1 MGLPSELNPSV
12 RPNRIQGAAFA
23 GPEPDEADKLLAR
36 IRKKR
41 EDEREAQN
49 QPPAPAPTYIS
60 RSDASKLNQIA
71 KQEEKAS
78 IDRSNA
84 QTERTLDTAGVR
96 HRQVAGGGVE
106 PKVTSDNRGMPTL
119 EWGSGE
125 TQNELGGTTKYD
137 EFGSP
142 INKPEVPVKIT
153 TGNKDYGE
161 DPNSIYRVPM
171 GKPQLEGSTPERDAT
186 RKSKRIGNIDELV
199 NSDDEA
205 IRNVAIP
212 ARTSRD
218 EKVYSTAFEGLK
230 ATEDKLRADIGDLIS
245 EVEIAKTTPPPSLLT
260 SESSDVEKVEEAK
273 KVLAE
278 EQDRTRRLNEKKSEL
293 ANHKMLQAELA
304 KQKTKE
310 STFNALMQ
318 RGQDVRKQGIIK
330 SDGSK
335 SNDPKDDKIYAEL
348 QKSASALNLGNL
360 DPEAPALPK
369 ALEGM
374 IPSVVN
380 GTMIGLPES
389 EEAKGVRQEA
399 EQGKK
404 SIDANL
410 ENRKQKLAEFTDEIK
425 KPAVNAKAV
434 WTLLRRKTDLAISQ
448 HNALIESGA
457 PQDEIDSSSRAIDVL
472 EADLKGKLPSVIMGN
487 QSLASAQELEKDTI
501 ETAQQDAQSRKEK
514 IDYEANKT
522 AGAVNHRKYLSGE
535 AVRPKPAD
543 INPEAPTDS
552 LMDMARNKEI
562 PTKVAIEAS
571 KEIQK
576 APKDKRGYVGN
587 VVNQTIKGSI
597 RFNQDQAS
605 GFHAMVGRQMGGT
618 GGEFFLN
625 ASQAARENRD
635 YFDEMFP
642 TDNDFSSSISG
653 GIIKSLTELPAQM
666 MTYVAAS
673 RLGIGAIGVGYLG
686 NVSSLYAEA
695 ISDQEEAQKKT
706 GKVLSPSQSHVAAL
720 TYAIPAAAIDTIS
733 DKLTLGLGKKLS
745 IAKLPMA
752 QARNLLAKYAL
763 MASKFLWPSI
773 KGGVVEGVTEG
784 AQQRWLNEI
793 ATEISGYDPTR
804 DPDEEVARSII
815 IAAATGG
822 LAVQV
827 TAGATKAVKFT
838 DEFIAKTGGLS
849 EAQEGASFELQKATA
864 DIEPGQWE
872 AWTNNQGFGSPSDVV
887 LNARP
892 LAESEPE
899 PEALKPAN
907 RLINAGNKL
916 DSYYTDQ
923 VDEMEYFSVRAHIAE
938 TISALAKAQNRTR
951 VEINELSD
959 TPASKSELS
968 QREAARAASYI
979 ITGGGMTEE
988 MRSYKIKGMPIFQT
1002 REDGS
1007 TILNSSFA
1015 ENFFKEVPS
1024 IIVYNDIKTMIP
1036 ALEARVEALGM
1047 PQTEGSSDEPEKP
1060 EKPLL
1065 ENSPTK
1071 LLQRTGNKLAGTT
1084 TVERMRSAKEKT
1096 AELSKGLSVDGIKVG
1111 YEEGE
1116 ITGQAASMQ
1125 VVPNEDG
1132 SLTLRVDPNQF
1143 AYQDSVDPEIN
1154 NRVFQ
1159 EEILHVG
1166 DFASSYLDAKAL
1178 GLKPEEYASHHIK
1191 RRSDLFNKILEV
1203 GKSDTQVATALV
1215 SSISLYNPDMPTS
1228 MSMEEISDFLGG
1240 SDTKTMV
1247 VMSELLRQLGQIESK
1262 SGLTESRIDLRTSAQ
1277 GKDTTTMKKSDSSVR
1292 ELINSIK
1299 KYIMAVYKAL
1309 SRMRKA
1315 LSSANPQ
1322 VGAELDDTLS
1332 KIQDVLKGKKVD
1344 WSGLGVPPSS
1354 VTGERSGGL
1363 VQPNLP
1369 STGVTPRT
1377 PTASTENAPEDTAPP
1392 APPAPPEPT
1401 APPVPPELTAP
1412 LAPPEPTAP
1421 PPVPPAPPA
1430 QKTEIPRLPRDLS
1443 GASPRYAIGA
1453 NQFALNFHNDV
1464 DKALYIV
1471 AQSNPSR
1478 RDADYMKFVVNA
1490 TGMNEA
1496 QARIAGKDIRASIKE
1511 IAKTTDEDT
1520 IDVPQ
1525 SEATK
1530 SMTGENKPAPTA
1542 KQNTIKAFTQGFTGS
1557 TIVGSPKIIE
1567 ATEAKDME
1575 GTNIQPRNR
1584 KDRDAYKA
1592 QIEDMARNWDPD
1604 KAMPG
1609 TSTGDGAPILTD
1621 KNEIVS
1627 GHGRIKAMMEMFRR
1641 YPERANAYR
1650 AKLMEKFPEMAE
1662 QIRSMKMPIV
1672 VTEMDVQASFDESN
1686 KTATGLGVNKTPEQF
1701 LRRLAVR
1708 ANTGTLATEE
1718 LAVSDAREIQDNP
1731 SLRDIKQN
1739 ENGDLSENP
1748 ENIAI
1753 QQKFF
1758 EIFGSPQQ
1766 YRNNDETFTK
1776 AFKDRVTSA
1785 LLADAIASSNNG
1797 EISDSEKIIISA
1809 ITDPEN
1815 GNSGVKTLAA
1825 ALTKSVARLVSLR
1838 QIATEVLGAEK
1849 ASQLDPL
1856 VPIAKSLQA
1865 YLEAKRSGG
1874 ENTPKDWQSFVENN
1888 KSQIPGLAENI
1899 LDQAS
1904 ADVFQPIYEFRD
1916 SSAKLSSY
1924 INNLASELEAK
1935 IQDLKDMGG
1944 TDIFG
1949 NPVPLVEDYAGT
1961 ISSAAQKAV
1970 EKTLAKTRPSSSVSS
1985 RGLPA
1990 DPRAEQIDKEQ
2001 EKSELQESWT
2011 PIGEEESKKIE
2022 GYYSLGLQAPA
2033 NLAPEQTSAINEL
2046 VKEVGP
2052 IPQYVASMIGIPV
2065 EKIFKKDDGEER
2077 LSAEALETIALSIN
2091 QIEKGK
2097 SLTIGHEMGVG
2108 KGRIVG
2114 SIMAV
2119 YALKKGLVPVFV
2131 TKSDVLYPAML
2142 DDIEDVGFEGQIKPL
2157 ITNNNWSSMRSKGR
2171 PVTMKNPI
2179 QKLRLTS
2186 ATGKLPNE
2194 HNAIFTTY
2202 SQISS
2207 VAKKDVIPAL
2217 DAIAGRAIFILDESH
2232 NAAGTDSSIGE
2243 FFRSVIPKS
2252 RGAVFSSA
2260 TAIKSPA
2267 NIATYFPKTSI
2278 PTAIPTAKEFE
2289 RLAKR
2294 FGNPFMQMTS
2304 SMLSRAGQ
2312 MFRLQSGFTWKGQK
2326 IPFITSPIKAKQ
2338 EVVDAHN
2345 AANEILG
2352 EMRQIEIGE
2361 RMKNLTKQLVLDAQE
2376 AYDGTK
2382 AKALVYPLSGQFHNV
2397 AANMVLGAKIK
2408 DTADLAEAEI
2418 KAGRK
2423 VFISMDTTG
2432 EAFLRDAKEIMEGG
2446 TLRSDY
2452 DTASKVTFKDFMER
2466 YARKLNT
2473 NKVKIEPADKNNE
2486 AETPTLEFT
2495 IDWNKNKGKSNIPNW
2510 VSPKS
2515 IELHDA
2521 LMENGF
2527 KDLGIIIKD
2536 QQATLEKLPIS
2547 PFDALRAELQKRQ
2560 ILSAE
2565 ISGRDI
2571 AVTPSGSF
2579 AQRSVTDQDKQNS
2592 LIAFRNNEQ
2601 TKVLIVSRSGSTG
2614 LSAHDDPRNKSS
2626 APRTHIVM
2634 QPAPDIVDTIQV
2646 LGRTNRN
2653 NQQSAPKLVYIYSE
2667 DIPAEVR
2674 IMAMTQ
2680 KKMRRLGASTT
2691 GKDATAAGE
2700 SLGLDMLNTYGD
2712 NAVALV
2718 LANEPELRSAY
2729 NTRAGTN
2736 FPEKL
2741 EEIKSIL
2748 TSGEP
2753 GDGIR
2758 RMIHKALILDIEDQR
2773 HFFEEITAEY
2783 VAMVD
2788 FAKQNGTYELESQEK
2803 DYKAEKLSD
2812 DKAWDAYGVAT
2823 GETQLTPPAPTDSR
2837 LNGDILA
2844 DERAVKDRLTLA
2856 SYIEAF
2862 ANLGKPRHP
2871 LRKWDE
2877 MMWDRADITK
2887 KGIKGVN
2894 DSYQDG
2900 YKKTWPKEIII
2911 SKHSDGTYS
2920 GTINGAKR
2928 TDRLDD
2934 WNAVINKLKEVALLE
2949 TWKDTDGRVRMPPT
2963 KGSGS
2968 FDYGD
2973 VVWGDS
2979 DNSDN
2984 TASTPESKSGDD
2996 AFAKPARIA
3005 KYRFNN
3011 PTPPPTSAEV
3021 IPNLEQS
3028 KQQAET
3034 AVSEFLKASDMIL
3047 KDKLARISNNP
3058 RIEAMAK
3065 VRALENTRKKSAEVK
3080 ANVERG
3086 LELVGKGAWFGKDT
3100 KQIPAYVVGVELN
3113 NRFPHAE
3120 SRQYLVMQTSG
3131 FENKVRIPL
3140 TIEELAHVNPF
3151 KISIDQ
3157 SPVSENEA
3165 PTRDPSV
3172 AISTLPAGIYRNP
3185 DGSGLVRTP
3194 SGFQD
3199 GLPPAQLREINAV
3212 AYELAVELHEQGIDE
3227 SQIENMVFSQALEK
3241 VLAKRSEKGIPLA
3254 NGTDVL
3260 SEKEWSKYVEYVMP
3274 EERKGDG
3281 FGKTYDRSRQ
3291 NATQRDQFV
3300 VEGNLLVG
3308 ANFVSSLFGPLVPA
3322 SVTTFSTKDG
3332 GKTTGVVLPS
3342 GVNSENMVNL
3352 KAEVAKG
3359 QGSLLGP
3366 VGKVMDSIIDEE
3378 GRPRSVMFSD
3388 GSMISGNNLYTP
3400 DKAFLEKKEGYRS
3413 DALDNSNAIA
3423 TMIVAKI
3430 NQGND
3435 AWMYRGPKN
3444 GFSLRSRGLKREAAG
3459 RSQEKEVR
3467 GFLTE
3472 DNAKDF
3478 QPDGIIGKNLIYK
3491 AMKASDDGFIKAGNL
3506 GKDEIHQNLYDYA
3519 IALQA
3524 QINEQHGQNTKG
3536 ELIENVPNFILTAVD
3551 YRIKQIQEE
3560 ASGRETISTNAPL
3573 SGTFDEE
3580 GYVTQEE
3587 ASVGEFM
3594 AQKEAPES
3602 DKELYDKLDK
3612 VMASLAE
3619 SDRSMFMMYVGGASY
3634 QQISET
3640 PEAYKSRNVGNLDG
3654 EVAPDKSWTAKHIQS
3669 LKAQLSRYANFMGIE
3684 APKAKEE
3691 PAETEASPMEGF
3703 KAIEE
3708 TKGQMTLFSRGLI
3721 GYLDKN
3727 AGSSV
3732 LFRDLLTAV
3741 ANEPDALPSQR
3752 ALAKLLT
3759 TPNTKQ
3765 SMMTAG
3771 LYVPAEINPDPSFV
3785 RSYYKPSKEGN
3796 GMVVLSLNGIKNSG
3810 EPIETTIHEYK
3821 HVLTHGL
3828 LVKEGIGMAT
3838 GKKELEKLVEY
3849 SNRPDIEMDAEGNP
3863 LPLARGSKG
3872 GYKPLKALIKAYL
3885 AAVNASKD
3893 TAGNPVADAVFGTG
3907 LASTYDMTLHMAPY
3921 EEPIG
3926 QDGIHMKAEI
3936 TSENTFPLLKHLKD
3950 QGLEGTRPMGRNS
3963 GMSLV
3968 ASKGSPDFVFLNH
3981 TDEETFGGMETSG
3994 VQNTTLV
4001 ITPSGIE
4008 KLRQQNSE
4016 PLFYASYKVRATT
4029 PTFRTKVTD
4038 IQTDPQKVRSIYYG
4052 LGNIHEFVTEMYSD
4066 SAFQNEMAS
4075 IPGQAGIE
4083 INANLKEYMQA
4094 LAAELPQEAR
4104 NAMMQNSVIKP
4115 TILTQG
4121 QSAALELSSQPFD
4134 FMKMVENLRQGSIEK
4149 KLEQATLFSRGIKIQ
4164 DKDRNN
4170 TDVLKTKLLQL
4181 HKKKSGYSLKEDDG
4195 YYRPVPPQQ
4204 LSSQEEALYAMLMN
4218 KAREEKWPGIAFQSD
4233 LMDVETST
4241 KPEEDLVLEQEPAQV
4256 IEAAKMEQLSLFS
4269 RGLKGDER
4277 QMDRLVKKADKEV
4290 ARLKRDALIEGNNKP
4305 YQYGMTA
4312 ADIREYTAMKDMGQ
4326 KAQTL
4331 QDENPSLA
4339 LFSRGLMETVG
4350 EALNGEYPASRAMG
4364 VMDRRPPNPI
4374 NEIKAQTLKDF
4385 IENAMLPESFEI
4397 KYKGK
4402 GLNPTQLRIEYLKQ
4416 NPEALRR
4423 MLYKEK
4429 GKDSV
4434 KKLFS
4439 RGLPMPPEEPMN
4451 NGAQQAPLND
4461 LLASFLS
4468 ASGSITDEEIVATY
4482 QAASEENAPY
4492 EVGAPYVG
4500 QNVRSA
4506 GPFANDQLR
4515 EVQRVARELRRPIDT
4530 IETDASVLAAA
4541 RVLVATHKAQL
4552 YEDLLEG
4559 TLETSATNQAAV
4571 YLALADDA
4579 KNAKTTEELRE
4590 IAILTM
4596 ANDIQRTNLARAFR
4610 IGRDSQMTAEERNRS
4625 FFNTELYRRSP
4636 DSDELYKKAISRTLK
4651 RRTIVRHDE
4660 QIQILQAELD
4670 KARSQAGE
4678 AFNTN
4683 EQWQKWGAYMEA
4695 RIKEYQDANQ
4705 LWADQLDKYQV
4716 LEQESAKKIEA
4727 LQGELAKANTSLEQM
4742 DWETA
4747 QLKIRESKSAQDV
4760 LDTVQMSQK
4769 DSEAVRLVMAGMVPM
4784 AAAKQAGV
4792 KPARVMQLMKSLE
4805 TNTIE
4810 RFDQVA
4816 GELEKQGVTRSQLK
4830 AKLTAFANGASLR
4843 SRGIEANQE
4852 EAPLTKEE
4860 ILAEIVSAMGFDYA
4874 GQSDTSGK
4882 ADWHNVDGKSSLF
4895 DWRKPSNIGV
4905 AMQMVRRSQ
4914 GRQASIGDAVFEAHV
4929 ALLVSSTSTQLANI
4943 SKTPFIVTN
4952 PFYRMVEAGMSYLMG
4967 KAGLN
4972 VRLPD
4977 GTIGNPY
4984 ANVSDLVSGATE
4996 EAKEAFMAMLPS
5008 VINGM
5013 KYARLA
5019 FNTEKPFYNI
5029 DHTDSTLIDEGDQK
5043 FYEND
5048 PKIPGPL
5055 GKKIRLP
5062 LRALLAADEF
5072 AKSFTAET
5080 LVGSIAFRIAKTKGL
5095 KGQEMVDYVRTQVSE
5110 FGSDSWKIAVERSSR
5125 ETLNEDVADNSTPSG
5140 KFVGAGTKDEPFTFK
5155 RLGKAVPRGLNMV
5168 SKGISE
5174 LSQKIEDWGFDPNNG
5189 ARGVTAPVAFA
5200 GSMGLQILRGLTLFA
5215 RISYNVLQRGLA
5227 FTPIGLADSAI
5238 GAMNSIKTN
5247 KEGRK
5252 FMDLT
5257 NYENSVAGLTEGAI
5271 GTAILMALFRSMEGD
5286 KDDDKKFL
5294 LITGPASDADSAQ
5307 RTTRYGHRSYMV
5319 RVGDKEI
5326 DISRIE
5332 PFASTM
5338 GFGVSIATAVKDAV
5352 NRGGGVAIATNL
5364 YLDFG
5369 RILSQKT
5376 FGGQLRTGKT
5386 LLKGDLAD
5394 PFIDFASVFTAP
5406 PIMRGMTEA
5415 SKDYVSRTKSEEAT
5429 IFNKDRMLS
5438 KFAPAVGAYPAV
5450 TGYRTPY
5457 AYDYEGKKVPKPFT
5471 EVLPNTFAGKAGK
5484 FALRNLSPVAVYKK
5498 KPASKLNRLVESY
5511 NRQQISTD
5519 GKTWILGSPT
5529 AEITDPYSKKK
5540 VRLTL
5545 REQETL
5551 NSIVQPQLEAMFE
5564 SNITEADIANPTDKK
5579 KLKVQGLANQL
5590 RNKYEEQIIRQRY
5603 AMGDAK
5609 TTK

>member
-12 RPNRIQGAAFA
+12 RPNRIQGTAFA

-36 IRKKR
+36 VRQKR
-41 EDEREAQN
+41 QEEQEAQN
-49 QPPAPAPTYIS
+49 QKPAPAPTYIS
-60 RSDASKLNQIA
+60 RSDANKLNQIA
-71 KQEEKAS
+71 NQEAKAS
-78 IDRSNA
+78 RDRSNA

-106 PKVTSDNRGMPTL
+106 PKVTSDNKGMPTL

-125 TQNELGGTTKYD
+125 TPNELGGTTKYD

-142 INKPEVPVKIT
+142 INKPEVPVQIK
-153 TGNKDYGE
+153 TGNKEYGE
-161 DPNSIYRVPM
+161 DPNAIYRVPI
-171 GKPQLEGSTPERDAT
+171 GKPQVEGATPERDAT
-186 RKSKRIGNIDELV
+186 RKSKRIGSIDELV
-199 NSDDEA
+199 DSDDEA
-205 IRNVAIP
+205 IRNVARP

-218 EKVYSTAFEGLK
+218 EKVYGDAFAGLK
-230 ATEDKLRADIGDLIS
+230 ATEDELRAGIGDLKSQIETAKNNPPPIS
-245 EVEIAKTTPPPSLLT
+245 EKAT
-260 SESSDVEKVEEAK
+260 DEERAEYAK
-273 KVLAE
+273 KIADEELA
-278 EQDRTRRLNEKKSEL
+278 RTKELNEKESQL
-293 ANHKMLQAELA
+293 AKHKMLQAELGN
-304 KQKTKE
+304 QKKKE
-310 STFNALMQ
+310 ATFNALMQ
-318 RGQDVRKQGIIK
+318 RGQDVRKQGIVK
-330 SDGSK
+330 ADGSK
-335 SNDPKDDKIYAEL
+335 SNDPKDDPIYKAL
-348 QKSASALNLGNL
+348 QESASSLDLGNL
-360 DPEAPALPK
+360 DPDAPALPK

-380 GTMIGLPES
+380 GMMIGLPES

-399 EQGKK
+399 EQVKK
-404 SIDANL
+404 SVDANL
-410 ENRKQKLAEFTDEIK
+410 ENRKQKLAEYTDEIK
-425 KPAVNAKAV
+425 KPAVNARAV
-434 WTLLRRKTDLAISQ
+434 WTLLRKKTDLAIAQ
-448 HNALIESGA
+448 HNSLIESGA
-457 PQDEIDSSSRAIDVL
+457 SQDEIDSSSRAIDVL

-487 QSLASAQELEKDTI
+487 QSLESAQQLEKDAI
-501 ETAQQDAQSRKEK
+501 ESARQEAESQKAKV
-514 IDYEANKT
+514 DYEANKT
-522 AGAVNHRKYLSGE
+522 AGAVNQRKYLTGE
-535 AVRPKPAD
+535 AVKPKPAD
-543 INPEAPTDS
+543 ISPEAPTDS
-552 LMDMARNKEI
+552 LMDMAKNKEI
-562 PTKVAIEAS
+562 PTRVAVEAS
-571 KEIQK
+571 KEIKAKQK
-576 APKDKRGYVGN
+576 EASKYKDSDFYPDVFNTIK
-587 VVNQTIKGSI
+587 QAIKGSI

-605 GFHAMVGRQMGGT
+605 GFYALVGRQLGGS

-625 ASQAARENRD
+625 ASQAAKENRD
-635 YFDEMFP
+635 WFDQTFP
-642 TDNDFSSSISG
+642 TDDDFNASIVG
-653 GIIKSLTELPAQM
+653 GVIKGISELPAQM
-666 MTYVAAS
+666 MTYAAAAPLGGVGSVA
-673 RLGIGAIGVGYLG
+673 VGYLG

-695 ISDQEEAQKKT
+695 LADQEEAQKKT
-706 GKVLSPSQSHVAAL
+706 GIVLTPSQSHVAAL
-720 TYAIPAAAIDTIS
+720 MYALPSAGIDTIS
-733 DKLTLGLGKKLS
+733 DKLTLGLGKKLGLT
-745 IAKLPMA
+745 KLPAA

-763 MASKFLWPSI
+763 AGAKYLWPSL
-773 KGGVVEGVTEG
+773 KGGAVEGVTEG
-784 AQQRWLNEI
+784 AQQWWLNKIAKEI
-793 ATEISGYDPTR
+793 ADYDPAR
-804 DPDEEVARSII
+804 DPNGEVARSII
-815 IAAATGG
+815 IAAITGVF
-822 LAVQV
+822 AVQA
-827 TAGATKAVKFT
+827 TAGGEKVVRFA
-838 DEFIAKTGGLS
+838 DEYIAKIGATD
-849 EAQEGASFELQKATA
+849 EAQEGASFELQKATT
-864 DIEPGQWE
+864 DIEPGGWE
-872 AWTNNQGFGSPSDVV
+872 AWTNSQGFGSPSDVV

-907 RLINAGNKL
+907 RLIKAGNKL
-916 DSYYTDQ
+916 DSLKENA
-923 VDEMEYFSVRAHIAE
+923 DEMEYFAVRAHVAE
-938 TISALAKAQNRTR
+938 TISALAKAQNNTR
-951 VEINELSD
+951 NEISQLSD

-968 QREAARAASYI
+968 QREAAKAASYI
-979 ITGGGMTEE
+979 ITGGQMTEE
-988 MRSYKIKGMPIFQT
+988 MGSYKIKGMPIFQT
-1002 REDGS
+1002 REDGA
-1007 TILNSSFA
+1007 TILNPSFA
-1015 ENFFKEVPS
+1015 EDFFKNVPS
-1024 IIVYNDIKTMIP
+1024 IVDYENIKSIIP
-1036 ALEARVEALGM
+1036 AIEARVEALGM
-1047 PQTEGSSDEPEKP
+1047 PATEGSSDEPEKV

-1065 ENSPTK
+1065 ENTPTK
-1071 LLQRTGNKLAGTT
+1071 LLQRVGNKLAGTT
-1084 TVERMRSAKEKT
+1084 SNERMQSAKEKT
-1096 AELSKGLSVDGIKVG
+1096 AELAKGLSVDGIKVG
-1111 YEEGE
+1111 YEEGA
-1116 ITGQAASMQ
+1116 ITGQVSAMQ
-1125 VVPNEDG
+1125 VTPNEDG
-1132 SLTLRVDPNQF
+1132 SLTLRLDPNQF
-1143 AYQDSVDPEIN
+1143 ALQDSIDPEVN
-1154 NRVFQ
+1154 NRAFG

-1166 DFASSYLDAKAL
+1166 DFASAYIEAKGL
-1178 GLKPEEYASHHIK
+1178 GLKPEEYQAYHAK
-1191 RRSDLFNKILEV
+1191 RRGELFNKILEV
-1203 GKSDTQVATALV
+1203 GKSDTNVATALV
-1215 SSISLYNPDMPTS
+1215 SSISLYNPNMPTS
-1228 MSMEEISDFLGG
+1228 MSMEDISDYVGG
-1240 SDTKTMV
+1240 STARTV
-1247 VMSELLRQLGQIESK
+1247 QVMGEMLRQLGQIEGK
-1262 SGLTESRIDLRTSAQ
+1262 SGLTESRIDLRLSAQ
-1277 GKDTTTMKKSDSSVR
+1277 GKDTATMEKVTTGESIRD
-1292 ELINSIK
+1292 LISSIK
-1299 KYIMAVYKAL
+1299 KYIMSVYKAL

-1322 VGAELDDTLS
+1322 VGAELDDTLN

-1344 WSGLGVPPSS
+1344 WTGLGVPSAS
-1354 VTGERSGGL
+1354 VTGQRSGGL

-1369 STGVTPRT
+1369 STGANPR
-1377 PTASTENAPEDTAPP
+1377 PTTAPAPEAQTQPEPVTELEQTTEQVEPPAPP
-1392 APPAPPEPT
+1392 APPAPPEPP
-1401 APPVPPELTAP
+1401 APPA
-1412 LAPPEPTAP
+1412 

-1430 QKTEIPRLPRDLS
+1430 PRTELPRLPRDLA
-1443 GASPRYAIGA
+1443 GANPRYAYGA
-1453 NQFALNFHNDV
+1453 NQFALNFNNDI
-1464 DKALYIV
+1464 DKALYII

-1478 RDADYMKFVVNA
+1478 RDADYMKFVMDA
-1490 TGMNEA
+1490 TGMNSAEA
-1496 QARIAGKDIRASIKE
+1496 KLAGMDIRASIKE
-1511 IAKTTDEDT
+1511 IAKTSDEDT
-1520 IDVPQ
+1520 IEVPQ
-1525 SEATK
+1525 SEITK
-1530 SMTGENKPAPTA
+1530 KMMGENKPAPTP
-1542 KQNTIKAFTQGFTGS
+1542 KKNTIKAFTQGFTGS
-1557 TIVGSPKIIE
+1557 TVIGTPKIIE

-1575 GTNIQPRNR
+1575 GTDIQPRNR
-1584 KDRDAYKA
+1584 KDRKAYKEL
-1592 QIEDMARNWDPD
+1592 IETMARNWDPD

-1609 TSTGDGAPILTD
+1609 TSTGDGAPILTAEN
-1621 KNEIVS
+1621 KIVS
-1627 GHGRIKAMMEMFRR
+1627 GHGRIKAMIEMFRR
-1641 YPERANAYR
+1641 YPERAAAYR
-1650 AKLMEKFPEMAE
+1650 AKLMEVFPEMAD
-1662 QIRSMKMPIV
+1662 QIRNMKMPIV
-1672 VTEMDVQASFDESN
+1672 ITEMDLTASFEESN

-1708 ANTGTLATEE
+1708 ANAGTLATEE
-1718 LAVSDAREIQDNP
+1718 LAVADAREIQDNP
-1731 SLRDIKQN
+1731 ELRDIKQN
-1739 ENGDLSENP
+1739 ENGDLSETP
-1748 ENIAI
+1748 ENVAI

-1766 YRNNDETFTK
+1766 YRNNDESFTK

-1797 EISDSEKIIISA
+1797 KITDSEKIIISA

-1815 GNSGVKTLAA
+1815 SNAGVKTLAA
-1825 ALTKSVARLVSLR
+1825 ALTKSVTRLVSLR

-1888 KSQIPGLAENI
+1888 RSQIPGLAENI

-1904 ADVFQPIYEFRD
+1904 ADVFQPIYDFRD

-1924 INNLASELEAK
+1924 LNNLASELEAK
-1935 IQDLKDMGG
+1935 IQDLKDMGE

-1949 NPVPLVEDYAGT
+1949 NPVPILEDYAGT

-1970 EKTLAKTRPSSSVSS
+1970 EKTLAKTRLSS

-1990 DPRAEQIDKEQ
+1990 PDPREEQIDKDQ
-2001 EKSELQESWT
+2001 EKAELQESWT
-2011 PIGEEESKKIE
+2011 PVGEEESKKID

-2052 IPQYVASMIGIPV
+2052 IPQYVSNMIGIPV
-2065 EKIFKKDDGEER
+2065 DKIFKRDDGEER

-2119 YALKKGLVPVFV
+2119 YALKKGLIPVFV
-2131 TKSDVLYPAML
+2131 TKSEPLYPAML

-2179 QKLRLTS
+2179 QKLRLT
-2186 ATGKLPNE
+2186 AQTGKMPSE
-2194 HNAIFTTY
+2194 HNAVFTTY
-2202 SQISS
+2202 AQISS

-2217 DAIAGRAIFILDESH
+2217 NAIADRAIFILDESH

-2243 FFRSVIPKS
+2243 FFRSVIPLS

-2278 PTAIPTAKEFE
+2278 PMAVPTASEFE

-2326 IPFITSPIKAKQ
+2326 IPFIPSTIKAKQ
-2338 EVVDAHN
+2338 EVIDAHN

-2361 RMKNLTKQLVLDAQE
+2361 KMKKLTQQLVQDAQE
-2376 AYDGTK
+2376 AYDGTE
-2382 AKALVYPLSGQFHNV
+2382 AKALIYPLSGQFHNV

-2418 KAGRK
+2418 RAGRK

-2446 TLRSDY
+2446 TLQNY
-2452 DTASKVTFKDFMER
+2452 DKVSKVTFKDFMER

-2473 NKVKIEPADKNNE
+2473 NKVKIEPADEKSN
-2486 AETPTLEFT
+2486 APALEFT
-2495 IDWNKNKGKSNIPNW
+2495 IDWNKTSGKSNIPNW
-2510 VSPKS
+2510 VSQKS
-2515 IELHDA
+2515 IELHDS
-2521 LMENGF
+2521 LMETGF
-2527 KDLGIIIKD
+2527 KDLALIIKD
-2536 QQATLEKLPIS
+2536 NAETLNKLPIS
-2547 PFDALRAELQKRQ
+2547 PFDALRAELQRRQ

-2571 AVTPSGSF
+2571 AVTPSGAFS
-2579 AQRSVTDQDKQNS
+2579 QRSVTDQDKQNS
-2592 LIAFRNNEQ
+2592 LIAFRNNDQ
-2601 TKVLIVSRSGSTG
+2601 TKVLIVSRTGSTG

-2700 SLGLDMLNTYGD
+2700 NLGLDMLNTYGD

-2718 LANEPELRSAY
+2718 LANEPELRTAY

-2736 FPEKL
+2736 FPEKF
-2741 EEIKSIL
+2741 EDIRKIL

-2753 GDGIR
+2753 GDGMR

-2788 FAKQNGTYELESQEK
+2788 FAKQNGTYELESQDK

-2812 DKAWDAYGVAT
+2812 EKAWDAYGVASSDRT
-2823 GETQLTPPAPTDSR
+2823 LPRSNADKFYYIAQRPVLGDTTTFRPTAGVVGAPVTLRELANKKLVSGETIEGINEDTIVSSKGDMSGWTP
-2837 LNGDILA
+2837 L
-2844 DERAVKDRLTLA
+2844 DE
-2856 SYIEAF
+2856 F
-2862 ANLGKPRHP
+2862 
-2871 LRKWDE
+2871 LR
-2877 MMWDRADITK
+2877 
-2887 KGIKGVN
+2887 
-2894 DSYQDG
+2894 
-2900 YKKTWPKEIII
+2900 
-2911 SKHSDGTYS
+2911 
-2920 GTINGAKR
+2920 
-2928 TDRLDD
+2928 
-2934 WNAVINKLKEVALLE
+2934 
-2949 TWKDTDGRVRMPPT
+2949 
-2963 KGSGS
+2963 
-2968 FDYGD
+2968 
-2973 VVWGDS
+2973 
-2979 DNSDN
+2979 DNSD
-2984 TASTPESKSGDD
+2984 SDGRLIESKSGED

-3021 IPNLEQS
+3021 IPTLEQA

-3034 AVSEFLKASDMIL
+3034 AVSDFLKASDSVL
-3047 KDKLARISNNP
+3047 KDKLARISSNP
-3058 RIEAMAK
+3058 RMEQLAK
-3065 VRALENTRKKSAEVK
+3065 VRALEKSRKQYAQTKY
-3080 ANVERG
+3080 NVERA
-3086 LELVGKGAWFGKDT
+3086 LDLVGKGAWFGKDT

-3120 SRQYLVMQTSG
+3120 SRQYLVLQTAG

-3140 TIEELAHVNPF
+3140 QASELAHVNPF
-3151 KISIDQ
+3151 KISLDK
-3157 SPVSENEA
+3157 SPIGENEA

-3172 AISTLPAGIYRNP
+3172 PISSLPVGIYRNT
-3185 DGSGLVRTP
+3185 DGSGLVVGSNGRYV
-3194 SGFQD
+3194 D
-3199 GLPPAQLREINAV
+3199 ILPPEQLREVNAV
-3212 AYELAVELHEQGIDE
+3212 AYELAVQMHESGMEE
-3227 SQIENMVFSQALEK
+3227 SEIENRVFNEAINKVLTSGDNALEPSK
-3241 VLAKRSEKGIPLA
+3241 W
-3254 NGTDVL
+3254 N
-3260 SEKEWSKYVEYVMP
+3260 KYVEEQMP
-3274 EERKGDG
+3274 ESRKGDG

-3300 VEGNLLVG
+3300 VEGNLLTG
-3308 ANFVSSLFGPLVPA
+3308 ANFVSSMFGANVPA
-3322 SVTTFSTKDG
+3322 AVTTFTTKDG
-3332 GKTTGVVLPS
+3332 GKTTGVVMPA
-3342 GVNSENMVNL
+3342 GVNSDNLINL

-3366 VGKVMDSIIDEE
+3366 VGKVMDNIIDEE
-3378 GRPRSVMFSD
+3378 GRPRAVVFSD
-3388 GSMISGNNLYTP
+3388 GSMISGQSLYIP
-3400 DKAFLEKKEGYRS
+3400 DKAFLDDKNEGYRKE
-3413 DALDNSNAIA
+3413 ALDNSNAIA

-3430 NQGND
+3430 NQGHD

-3444 GFSLRSRGLKREAAG
+3444 GFSLRSRGLRREAGQG
-3459 RSQEKEVR
+3459 RAKEQIVE
-3467 GFLTE
+3467 GFLTD

-3478 QPDGIIGKNLIYK
+3478 APEGVIGRNIRYK
-3491 AMKASDDGFIKAGNL
+3491 AMKASDDGWLEAGNL
-3506 GKDEIHQNLYDYA
+3506 GEDEIYENLYDYA
-3519 IALQA
+3519 MALQA
-3524 QINEQHGQNTKG
+3524 QINQRHGQNTKG
-3536 ELIENVPNFILTAVD
+3536 ELIENVPNFILSAVD
-3551 YRIKQIQEE
+3551 NRIKQMQEE
-3560 ASGRETISTNAPL
+3560 AKSRETISKDAPI
-3573 SGTFDEE
+3573 SGTFNEE
-3580 GYVTQEE
+3580 GDVEQEE
-3587 ASVGEFM
+3587 ASVGDYM

-3602 DKELYDKLDK
+3602 NKELYDKLEK
-3612 VMASLAE
+3612 VLASLAD
-3619 SDRSMFMMYVGGASY
+3619 SDRKIFMMYVSGASY

-3654 EVAPDKSWTAKHIQS
+3654 EVAPDRSWTFKHIQS
-3669 LKAQLSRYANFMGIE
+3669 LKGQLAKYANFLGIE
-3684 APKAKEE
+3684 APTTKEK
-3691 PAETEASPMEGF
+3691 PTEASPMEGF

-3708 TKGQMTLFSRGLI
+3708 SKGQMTLFSRGLVS
-3721 GYLDKN
+3721 YLDKN
-3727 AGSSV
+3727 AGNSV

-3785 RSYYKPSKEGN
+3785 RSYYKPAKEGN

-3821 HVLTHGL
+3821 HVLTHNL
-3828 LVKEGIGMAT
+3828 LVKEGIGTAT
-3838 GKKELEKLVEY
+3838 GKKELDRLVEY
-3849 SNRPDIEMDAEGNP
+3849 ANRPDIEMDAEGNP
-3863 LPLARGSKG
+3863 LPLASGSKG

-3907 LASTYDMTLHMAPY
+3907 LASTYDVTLHMAPY
-3921 EEPIG
+3921 EWAIG

-3936 TSENTFPLLKHLKD
+3936 TSENTFPLLKYLKD
-3950 QGLEGTRPMGRNS
+3950 QGLEGTRPMGHTA

-3968 ASKGSPDFVFLNH
+3968 ASKGSPDFVFLNQ
-3981 TDEETFGGMETSG
+3981 TDEEALGGMETSG

-4008 KLRQQNSE
+4008 KLRQQDLE
-4016 PLFYASYKVRATT
+4016 PLFYASYKVRATA
-4029 PTFRTKVTD
+4029 PMFRTKVSD

-4066 SAFQNEMAS
+4066 NRFQTEMAS

-4083 INANLKEYMQA
+4083 INGNLKEYMQA

-4104 NAMMQNSVIKP
+4104 NAMMQNSAIKP

-4134 FMKMVENLRQGSIEK
+4134 FMKMVENLRQGNVEK

-4170 TDVLKTKLLQL
+4170 IDVLKSKLLQL
-4181 HKKKSGYSLKEDDG
+4181 HKKKHGSYQKEDDG
-4195 YYRPVPPQQ
+4195 YYRPIPPQQ
-4204 LSSQEEALYAMLMN
+4204 LSSQEETLYTMLMD
-4218 KAREEKWPGIAFQSD
+4218 KARAEKWPGIAFQSD
-4233 LMDVETST
+4233 LMDVETT
-4241 KPEEDLVLEQEPAQV
+4241 TRPENLVLEQQSAVPEV
-4256 IEAAKMEQLSLFS
+4256 EAPKMEQLSLFS
-4269 RGLKGDER
+4269 RGL
-4277 QMDRLVKKADKEV
+4277 
-4290 ARLKRDALIEGNNKP
+4290 
-4305 YQYGMTA
+4305 
-4312 ADIREYTAMKDMGQ
+4312 
-4326 KAQTL
+4326 
-4331 QDENPSLA
+4331 
-4339 LFSRGLMETVG
+4339 MESVST
-4350 EALNGEYPASRAMG
+4350 ALNEDYPASKAMG
-4364 VMDRRPPNPI
+4364 VMDRRPSNPR
-4374 NEIKAQTLKDF
+4374 NEIKAQALKDF

-4423 MLYKEK
+4423 ILYKER
-4429 GKDSV
+4429 GKNPSS
-4434 KKLFS
+4434 KLFS
-4439 RGLPMPPEEPMN
+4439 RGLPADPVDPMN
-4451 NGAQQAPLND
+4451 NGDQQAPLND
-4461 LLASFLS
+4461 LLASFLG
-4468 ASGSITDEEIVATY
+4468 ASGNIITDEEINDLANR
-4482 QAASEENAPY
+4482 ASAETMPY
-4492 EVGAPYVG
+4492 KIGAPFAG
-4500 QNVRSA
+4500 QDVMSA
-4506 GPFANDQLR
+4506 GPDANDNYR
-4515 EVQRVARELRRPIDT
+4515 FVER
-4530 IETDASVLAAA
+4530 LAAELNKLENPEIHRKQDVINAA
-4541 RVLVATHKAQL
+4541 RKLVAENKDKL
-4552 YEDLLEG
+4552 YKGLLDG
-4559 TLETSATNQAAV
+4559 TLDRTSDVIEVALSIATAEDANKSGATPINVLLDQKRR
-4571 YLALADDA
+4571 YGRSNLGRALGVMGKLDP
-4579 KNAKTTEELRE
+4579 
-4590 IAILTM
+4590 LT
-4596 ANDIQRTNLARAFR
+4596 R
-4610 IGRDSQMTAEERNRS
+4610 EERNKQ
-4625 FFNTELYRRSP
+4625 FVM
-4636 DSDELYKKAISRTLK
+4636 DELMRPSRS
-4651 RRTIVRHDE
+4651 
-4660 QIQILQAELD
+4660 ELD
-4670 KARSQAGE
+4670 LYNNAVSSVEKQNAIENNNELIRVLREELETARRQVGE
-4678 AFNTN
+4678 AFDAN
-4683 EQWQKWGAYMEA
+4683 EKWQKWGAYMEA
-4695 RIKEYQDANQ
+4695 RIKEVEGYNSQWAEINDQNQ
-4705 LWADQLDKYQV
+4705 VALDKAFR
-4716 LEQESAKKIEA
+4716 EREA
-4727 LQGELAKANTSLEQM
+4727 LQAELAKANTSLEQM

-4760 LDTVQMSQK
+4760 LDTVQMSVN
-4769 DSEAVRLVMAGMVPM
+4769 DAEAIRLVMAGMVPM
-4784 AAAKQAGV
+4784 AAAKQAGI

-4805 TNTIE
+4805 TNTKQ

-4816 GELEKQGVTRSQLK
+4816 GELATQGITRSQLK

-4895 DWRKPSNIGV
+4895 DWRKPSNVGV
-4905 AMQMVRRSQ
+4905 AMQMVRRAQ
-4914 GRQASIGDAVFEAHV
+4914 GKQASVGDAVFEAHV

-4943 SKTPFIVTN
+4943 VKTPFVATN

-4967 KAGLN
+4967 KTGLN

-4984 ANVSDLVSGATE
+4984 ASVADVVNGATE
-4996 EAKEAFMAMLPS
+4996 EAKLGFKAMMPS
-5008 VINGM
+5008 IMNGLR
-5013 KYARLA
+5013 YARLA

-5029 DHTDSTLIDEGDQK
+5029 DHTDSTLLDEGDQK

-5072 AKSFTAET
+5072 AKSFTAQT
-5080 LVGSIAFRIAKTKGL
+5080 LVGSIAFRMARAKGL
-5095 KGQEMVDYVRTQVSE
+5095 NGQERLEYVRNQVSE

-5125 ETLNEDVADNSTPSG
+5125 ETLNEDVADNSAPSG

-5189 ARGVTAPVAFA
+5189 ARAVTAPVAFT
-5200 GSMGLQILRGLTLFA
+5200 GSMGLQVLRGLTLFA
-5215 RISYNVLQRGLA
+5215 RISYNVLARGLA
-5227 FTPIGLADSAI
+5227 FSPIGLADSAI
-5238 GAMNSIKTN
+5238 GAMNSIKKN
-5247 KEGRK
+5247 REGQR
-5252 FMDLT
+5252 FMDLS

-5286 KDDDKKFL
+5286 KDDDKKLL
-5294 LITGPASDADSAQ
+5294 LITGPAKDADTAG
-5307 RTTRYGHRSYMV
+5307 RTTRYGNRSYMI
-5319 RVGDKEI
+5319 RIGDKEF

-5332 PFASTM
+5332 PLTSTM
-5338 GFGVSIATAVKDAV
+5338 AFGVALSTAVKDAV
-5352 NRGGGVAIATNL
+5352 NRGGGIEISKNL
-5364 YLDFG
+5364 FLDFG

-5376 FGGQLRTGKT
+5376 FGGQLRTGNT
-5386 LLKGDLAD
+5386 LLKGDLGD
-5394 PFIDFASVFTAP
+5394 PLIDFASVFTAP
-5406 PIMRGMTEA
+5406 PLARGLAES

-5438 KFAPAVGAYPAV
+5438 KFAPAVGAYPSV

-5457 AYDYEGKKVPKPFT
+5457 AYDYEGKKVVKPFT
-5471 EVLPNTFAGKAGK
+5471 EVLPNSTAGKIAK

-5498 KPASKLNRLVESY
+5498 KPASKLNRFVESY

-5519 GKTWILGSPT
+5519 GKTWVLNSPR

-5551 NSIVQPQLEAMFE
+5551 NSIVQPQLQALFE
-5564 SNITEADIANPTDKK
+5564 VNITEADIANPTDKK
-5579 KLKVQGLANQL
+5579 KQRIQDLASKL
-5590 RNKYEEQIIRQRY
+5590 RNKYEEQIVRQRY

-5609 TTK
+5609 QTK

>member
-1 MGLPSELNPSV
+1 MGLPSELNPSA
-12 RPNRIQGAAFA
+12 RPNRIQGTAFA
-23 GPEPDEADKLLAR
+23 GPEPDEVLSRL
-36 IRKKR
+36 KKR
-41 EDEREAQN
+41 KEEEEAR
-49 QPPAPAPTYIS
+49 QPKPAPAPTYIS
-60 RSDASKLNQIA
+60 KSEASKLNQIA
-71 KQEEKAS
+71 NQEEKAS
-78 IDRSNA
+78 RDRSNA

-106 PKVTSDNRGMPTL
+106 PKVTSDNKGMPTL

-142 INKPEVPVKIT
+142 INKAEVPVKIT

-161 DPNSIYRVPM
+161 DPNAIYRVPM
-171 GKPQLEGSTPERDAT
+171 GKPQVEGATPERDAT

-199 NSDDEA
+199 DSDDEA
-205 IRNVAIP
+205 IRTIA
-212 ARTSRD
+212 RD
-218 EKVYSTAFEGLK
+218 ERTGRDNKIYGEAFRGLK
-230 ATEDKLRADIGDLIS
+230 ATEDELRAGIGDLKS
-245 EVEIAKTTPPPSLLT
+245 QMDSAKNPPPISPQAT
-260 SESSDVEKVEEAK
+260 DDQRAEYAK
-273 KVLAE
+273 KIADEELA
-278 EQDRTRRLNEKKSEL
+278 RTKELNEKESEL
-293 ANHKMLQAELA
+293 AKHKMLQAELA
-304 KQKTKE
+304 KQKQKE
-310 STFNALMQ
+310 ATFNALMQ
-318 RGQDVRKQGIIK
+318 RGQDVRKQGIVK
-330 SDGSK
+330 ADGSK
-335 SNDPKDDKIYAEL
+335 SNDPKDDPIYKAL
-348 QKSASALNLGNL
+348 QESASSLNLGNL
-360 DPEAPALPK
+360 DPDAPALPK

-380 GTMIGLPES
+380 GMMIGLPES

-399 EQGKK
+399 EQIKK
-404 SIDANL
+404 SVDANL
-410 ENRKQKLAEFTDEIK
+410 ENRKQKLAEYTDEIK
-425 KPAVNAKAV
+425 KPAVNARAV
-434 WTLLRRKTDLAISQ
+434 WTLLRKKTDLAIAQ

-457 PQDEIDSSSRAIDVL
+457 SQDEIDASSRAIDVL

-487 QSLASAQELEKDTI
+487 QSLESAEQLQKDTI
-501 ETAQQDAQSRKEK
+501 ESARQEAEGQKAKV
-514 IDYEANKT
+514 DYEANKA
-522 AGAVNHRKYLSGE
+522 AGAVNQRKYLTGE
-535 AVRPKPAD
+535 AVKPKPTD
-543 INPEAPTDS
+543 ISPEAPTDS
-552 LMDMARNKEI
+552 LMDMAKNKEI

-571 KEIQK
+571 KEIKAKQK
-576 APKDKRGYVGN
+576 EASKYKDSDFYPDIFNTIK
-587 VVNQTIKGSI
+587 QAIKGSI

-605 GFHAMVGRQMGGT
+605 GFYALVGRQLGGS

-625 ASQAARENRD
+625 ASQAAKENRD
-635 YFDEMFP
+635 WLDQTFP
-642 TDNDFSSSISG
+642 TDDDFNASIAG
-653 GIIKSLTELPAQM
+653 GVIKGISELPAQM
-666 MTYVAAS
+666 MTYVAAAP
-673 RLGIGAIGVGYLG
+673 LGVGAVAVGYLG

-695 ISDQEEAQKKT
+695 LADQEEAQKKT
-706 GKVLSPSQSHVAAL
+706 GIALTPSQSHVAAL
-720 TYAIPAAAIDTIS
+720 TYALPSAAIDTIS
-733 DKLTLGLGKKLS
+733 DKFTLGLGKRLS
-745 IAKLPMA
+745 LAKLPA
-752 QARNLLAKYAL
+752 TEARNLLSKYAL
-763 MASKFLWPSI
+763 AASKFLWPSI
-773 KGGVVEGVTEG
+773 KGGAVEGITEG
-784 AQQRWLNEI
+784 AQQRWLNQIAKEI
-793 ATEISGYDPTR
+793 ADYDPAR
-804 DPDEEVARSII
+804 DLNEEVARSII

-827 TAGATKAVKFT
+827 TAGAEKSVKFGQ
-838 DEFIAKTGGLS
+838 EFINKIGATN

-864 DIEPGQWE
+864 DIEPGGWE
-872 AWTNNQGFGSPSDVV
+872 AWTNSQGFGSTSDVV
-887 LNARP
+887 LNARS

-907 RLINAGNKL
+907 RLISIGNKL
-916 DSYYTDQ
+916 DSLKDNADELEYYA
-923 VDEMEYFSVRAHIAE
+923 VRAHVAE
-938 TISALAKAQNRTR
+938 TISALAKAQNNTRT
-951 VEINELSD
+951 EINKLSD
-959 TPASKSELS
+959 TPATKSELS
-968 QREAARAASYI
+968 KREAAKAAAYI
-979 ITGGGMTEE
+979 ITGGQMTEE
-988 MRSYKIKGMPIFQT
+988 MGSYKIKGMPIFQT
-1002 REDGS
+1002 REDGA
-1007 TILNSSFA
+1007 TILNPSFA
-1015 ENFFKEVPS
+1015 ETFFKEVPS
-1024 IIVYNDIKTMIP
+1024 IAVYESIKTMIP
-1036 ALEARVEALGM
+1036 AIEARVEGLSL
-1047 PQTEGSSDEPEKP
+1047 PTTEGSSDEPEKVD
-1060 EKPLL
+1060 KPILQ
-1065 ENSPTK
+1065 NSTAK
-1071 LLQRTGNKLAGTT
+1071 LMQRTGNKLSGTT
-1084 TVERMRSAKEKT
+1084 SIERLRSAKEKT
-1096 AELSKGLSVDGIKVG
+1096 AELAKSLSIDGIKVG

-1116 ITGQAASMQ
+1116 IRGRASSMQ
-1125 VVPNEDG
+1125 VLPNQDG

-1143 AYQDSVDPEIN
+1143 RFQDAEDPEIN
-1154 NRVFQ
+1154 NRAFS

-1166 DFASSYLDAKAL
+1166 DFASAYIEAKAL
-1178 GLKPEEYASHHIK
+1178 GLKPEEYQAYHTK
-1191 RRSDLFNKILEV
+1191 RRADLFNKILEV

-1215 SSISLYNPDMPTS
+1215 SSISLYNPNAPTS
-1228 MSMEEISDFLGG
+1228 MSMEEISEYLGG
-1240 SDTKTMV
+1240 DDTQSMV
-1247 VMSELLRQLGQIESK
+1247 VMSEMLRQLGQIESK
-1262 SGLTESRIDLRTSAQ
+1262 SGLTESRIDLRLSAQ
-1277 GKDTTTMKKSDSSVR
+1277 GKDTITMEKSSSSVR
-1292 ELINSIK
+1292 ELMNAIK
-1299 KYIMAVYKAL
+1299 KYIMSVYKAL

-1322 VGAELDDTLS
+1322 VGEELDDLLN

-1344 WSGLGVPPSS
+1344 WSGLGVPPAS
-1354 VTGERSGGL
+1354 VTGQRSGGL

-1369 STGVTPRT
+1369 STGATRPPTTPQDT
-1377 PTASTENAPEDTAPP
+1377 PPEDTAPP
-1392 APPAPPEPT
+1392 APPEPT
-1401 APPVPPELTAP
+1401 E
-1412 LAPPEPTAP
+1412 
-1421 PPVPPAPPA
+1421 PPAPPA
-1430 QKTEIPRLPRDLS
+1430 PPEL
-1443 GASPRYAIGA
+1443 
-1453 NQFALNFHNDV
+1453 
-1464 DKALYIV
+1464 
-1471 AQSNPSR
+1471 
-1478 RDADYMKFVVNA
+1478 
-1490 TGMNEA
+1490 
-1496 QARIAGKDIRASIKE
+1496 IAPPVE
-1511 IAKTTDEDT
+1511 PT
-1520 IDVPQ
+1520 
-1525 SEATK
+1525 
-1530 SMTGENKPAPTA
+1530 PAPPAPPATA

-1557 TIVGSPKIIE
+1557 TIIGTPKIIE
-1567 ATEAKDME
+1567 AIEAKDME
-1575 GTNIQPRNR
+1575 GTDIQPRNR
-1584 KDRDAYKA
+1584 KDRDAYKS
-1592 QIEDMARNWDPD
+1592 QIENMARNWDAD

-1609 TSTGDGAPILTD
+1609 TSTGDGAPILTAD
-1621 KNEIVS
+1621 NKIVS

-1650 AKLMEKFPEMAE
+1650 AKLMEVFPEMAD
-1662 QIRSMKMPIV
+1662 QIRSMNMPIV
-1672 VTEMDVQASFDESN
+1672 VTEMDLNASFEESN
-1686 KTATGLGVNKTPEQF
+1686 KTATGLGINKTPEQF

-1748 ENIAI
+1748 ENVAI

-1797 EISDSEKIIISA
+1797 VISDSEKIIISA

-1815 GNSGVKTLAA
+1815 SNAGVKTLAA

-1888 KSQIPGLAENI
+1888 RSQIPGLAENV
-1899 LDQAS
+1899 LDQTS
-1904 ADVFQPIYEFRD
+1904 ADVFQPIYDFRD

-1924 INNLASELEAK
+1924 LNNLASELEAK
-1935 IQDLKDMGG
+1935 IQDRKDMGA

-1949 NPVPLVEDYAGT
+1949 DPIPLVDDFAGT
-1961 ISSAAQKAV
+1961 ISAAAKKAV
-1970 EKTLAKTRPSSSVSS
+1970 EKTLAKTRLSS
-1985 RGLPA
+1985 RGIAPL
-1990 DPRAEQIDKEQ
+1990 DPRAEQIDNDQ
-2001 EKSELQESWT
+2001 EKAELQQEWT
-2011 PIGEEESKKIE
+2011 PVGEEESKKIE

-2052 IPQYVASMIGIPV
+2052 IPQYVSKMIGIPV
-2065 EKIFKKDDGEER
+2065 DKIFKRDDGEER

-2119 YALKKGLVPVFV
+2119 YALKKGLIPVFV
-2131 TKSDVLYPAML
+2131 TKSEPLYPAML
-2142 DDIEDVGFEGQIKPL
+2142 DDIEDVGFDGQIKPL

-2179 QKLRLTS
+2179 QKLRLT
-2186 ATGKLPNE
+2186 AQTGKMPSE
-2194 HNAIFTTY
+2194 HNAVFTTY
-2202 SQISS
+2202 AQISS

-2217 DAIAGRAIFILDESH
+2217 NAIADRAIFILDESH

-2243 FFRSVIPKS
+2243 FFRSVIPRS

-2326 IPFITSPIKAKQ
+2326 IPFIPSPLKAKQ
-2338 EVVDAHN
+2338 EVIDAHN

-2361 RMKNLTKQLVLDAQE
+2361 KMKKLTQQLTQDAQE
-2376 AYDGTK
+2376 AYEGTT
-2382 AKALVYPLSGQFHNV
+2382 AKALIYPLSGQFHNV
-2397 AANMVLGAKIK
+2397 ASNMVLGAKIK

-2446 TLRSDY
+2446 TLQNY
-2452 DTASKVTFKDFMER
+2452 DKASRVTFKDFMER

-2473 NKVKIEPADKNNE
+2473 NKVKIEPADEKSN
-2486 AETPTLEFT
+2486 APALEFN
-2495 IDWNKNKGKSNIPNW
+2495 IDWNKTGGKSNIPNW
-2510 VSPKS
+2510 VSQKS
-2515 IELHDA
+2515 IELHDS
-2521 LMENGF
+2521 LMETGF
-2527 KDLGIIIKD
+2527 KDLALIIKD
-2536 QQATLEKLPIS
+2536 NAETLNKLPIS
-2547 PFDALRAELQKRQ
+2547 PFDALRAELQRRQ

-2571 AVTPSGSF
+2571 AVTPSGAF

-2601 TKVLIVSRSGSTG
+2601 TKVLIVSRTGSTG

-2691 GKDATAAGE
+2691 GKDVTAAGE
-2700 SLGLDMLNTYGD
+2700 NLGLDMLNTYGD
-2712 NAVALV
+2712 QAVALV

-2741 EEIKSIL
+2741 EDIKKIL

-2753 GDGIR
+2753 GDGMR

-2812 DKAWDAYGVAT
+2812 EKAWDAYGVASSDKPAKT
-2823 GETQLTPPAPTDSR
+2823 ALPNKRQLDTLYFYADSKGGVVRGPAT
-2837 LNGDILA
+2837 
-2844 DERAVKDRLTLA
+2844 
-2856 SYIEAF
+2856 
-2862 ANLGKPRHP
+2862 
-2871 LRKWDE
+2871 
-2877 MMWDRADITK
+2877 
-2887 KGIKGVN
+2887 
-2894 DSYQDG
+2894 
-2900 YKKTWPKEIII
+2900 
-2911 SKHSDGTYS
+2911 
-2920 GTINGAKR
+2920 
-2928 TDRLDD
+2928 
-2934 WNAVINKLKEVALLE
+2934 LKELIERIDTSANGSISNDTLVYKAGEPSDSVPRFDSARLKAAENALENGSNYTDEVAWTTL
-2949 TWKDTDGRVRMPPT
+2949 
-2963 KGSGS
+2963 
-2968 FDYGD
+2968 GD
-2973 VVWGDS
+2973 LQIF
-2979 DNSDN
+2979 N
-2984 TASTPESKSGDD
+2984 TSVTESKSGED

-3021 IPNLEQS
+3021 IPSLEQA

-3034 AVSEFLKASDMIL
+3034 AVSDFLKASDSVL
-3047 KDKLARISNNP
+3047 KDKLARISTNP
-3058 RIEAMAK
+3058 RIEQLSK
-3065 VRALENTRKKSAEVK
+3065 VRALEKTRKQYAETK
-3080 ANVERG
+3080 NNVERA
-3086 LELVGKGAWFGKDT
+3086 LDLVGKGAWFGKDT

-3113 NRFPHAE
+3113 NRFPHSE
-3120 SRQYLVMQTSG
+3120 SRQYLVLQTSG
-3131 FENKVRIPL
+3131 FENKIRIPL
-3140 TIEELAHVNPF
+3140 QASELAHVNPF
-3151 KISIDQ
+3151 KVSLDK
-3157 SPVSENEA
+3157 SPIGENEA

-3172 AISTLPAGIYRNP
+3172 DPLSLPVGIYRNT
-3185 DGSGLVRTP
+3185 DGSGLVVGSNGRYV
-3194 SGFQD
+3194 D
-3199 GLPPAQLREINAV
+3199 ILPPEQLREVNAV
-3212 AYELAVELHEQGIDE
+3212 AYELAVQMHESGMEE
-3227 SQIENMVFSQALEK
+3227 SVIENQVFNEAINKVLTSGDNALE
-3241 VLAKRSEKGIPLA
+3241 PA
-3254 NGTDVL
+3254 N
-3260 SEKEWSKYVEYVMP
+3260 WNKYVEEKMP

-3308 ANFVSSLFGPLVPA
+3308 ASFVSSMFGANVPA
-3322 SVTTFSTKDG
+3322 SVTTFTTKDG
-3332 GKTTGVVLPS
+3332 GKTTGVVMPA
-3342 GVNSENMVNL
+3342 GVNSDNMVNL
-3352 KAEVAKG
+3352 KTEVAKG

-3366 VGKVMDSIIDEE
+3366 VGKIMDNIIDEE
-3378 GRPRSVMFSD
+3378 GRPRAVIFSD
-3388 GSMISGNNLYTP
+3388 GSMISGNSLYTP
-3400 DKAFLEKKEGYRS
+3400 DKDFLDEKNEGYKKEG
-3413 DALDNSNAIA
+3413 LDNSNAIA

-3430 NQGND
+3430 NQGHD

-3444 GFSLRSRGLKREAAG
+3444 GFSLRSRGLRREAGAG
-3459 RSQEKEVR
+3459 RSKEQVVE

-3478 QPDGIIGKNLIYK
+3478 APEGIIGRNIRYK
-3491 AMKASDDGFIKAGNL
+3491 AMKASDDGWLEAGNL
-3506 GKDEIHQNLYDYA
+3506 GEDEIRENLYDYA

-3524 QINEQHGQNTKG
+3524 QINQRHGQNTKG
-3536 ELIENVPNFILTAVD
+3536 ELIENVPNFILSAVD
-3551 YRIKQIQEE
+3551 NRIKQMQEE
-3560 ASGRETISTNAPL
+3560 AKSRETISKDAPL
-3573 SGTFDEE
+3573 SGTFNEE
-3580 GYVTQEE
+3580 GDVEQEE
-3587 ASVGEFM
+3587 ASVGDYM
-3594 AQKEAPES
+3594 AQKDAPES
-3602 DKELYDKLDK
+3602 DKELYDKLEK
-3612 VMASLAE
+3612 VMASLAD
-3619 SDRSMFMMYVGGASY
+3619 SDRKMFMMYVSGSSY

-3669 LKAQLSRYANFMGIE
+3669 LKAQLSRYANFLGID
-3684 APKAKEE
+3684 APAQEDK
-3691 PAETEASPMEGF
+3691 PAEENPMEGF

-3708 TKGQMTLFSRGLI
+3708 TKGQMTLFSRGLVS
-3721 GYLDKN
+3721 YLDKN
-3727 AGSSV
+3727 AGNSV

-3785 RSYYKPSKEGN
+3785 RSYYRPAKEGN
-3796 GMVVLSLNGIKNSG
+3796 GMVVLSLHGIKNSG

-3821 HVLTHGL
+3821 HVLTHNL
-3828 LVKEGIGMAT
+3828 LVKEGIGTAT
-3838 GKKELEKLVEY
+3838 GKKELDRLVEY
-3849 SNRPDIEMDAEGNP
+3849 ANRPDIEMDAEGNP
-3863 LPLARGSKG
+3863 LPLANGSKG

-3893 TAGNPVADAVFGTG
+3893 TAGNPVAEAVFGTG

-3921 EEPIG
+3921 EWSIG

-3936 TSENTFPLLKHLKD
+3936 TSENTFPLLKYLKD

-3968 ASKGSPDFVFLNH
+3968 ASKGSPDFVFLNQS
-3981 TDEETFGGMETSG
+3981 DEEALGGMEASG

-4008 KLRQQNSE
+4008 KLRQQNME
-4016 PLFYASYKVRATT
+4016 PLFYASYKVRATA
-4029 PTFRTKVTD
+4029 PIFRTKVSD

-4066 SAFQNEMAS
+4066 NRFQTEMAS

-4083 INANLKEYMQA
+4083 INGNLKEYMQA

-4104 NAMMQNSVIKP
+4104 NAMMQNQAIKP

-4121 QSAALELSSQPFD
+4121 QSAALELSSQPFE
-4134 FMKMVENLRQGSIEK
+4134 FMKMVENLRQGNIEK
-4149 KLEQATLFSRGIKIQ
+4149 KLEQATLFARGIKIQ

-4170 TDVLKTKLLQL
+4170 MDVLKSKLLQL
-4181 HKKKSGYSLKEDDG
+4181 HKKKHGSYQKEDDG
-4195 YYRPVPPQQ
+4195 YYRPIPPQQ
-4204 LSSQEEALYAMLMN
+4204 LSSQEEALYTMLMD
-4218 KAREEKWPGIAFQSD
+4218 KARAEKWPGIAFQSD

-4241 KPEEDLVLEQEPAQV
+4241 RPESLVLEQQSAVPEV
-4256 IEAAKMEQLSLFS
+4256 EAPKMEQLSLFS
-4269 RGLKGDER
+4269 RGL
-4277 QMDRLVKKADKEV
+4277 
-4290 ARLKRDALIEGNNKP
+4290 
-4305 YQYGMTA
+4305 
-4312 ADIREYTAMKDMGQ
+4312 
-4326 KAQTL
+4326 
-4331 QDENPSLA
+4331 
-4339 LFSRGLMETVG
+4339 METVSN
-4350 EALNGEYPASRAMG
+4350 ALNEDYPAQKIMG
-4364 VMDRRPPNPI
+4364 VMDRRPSNPR
-4374 NEIKAQTLKDF
+4374 NEIKAQALRDF
-4385 IENAMLPESFEI
+4385 VQNAMLPESFEI

-4402 GLNPTQLRIEYLKQ
+4402 GLPPTQLRIEYLKE

-4423 MLYKEK
+4423 LLYKEK
-4429 GKDSV
+4429 GKNPST
-4434 KKLFS
+4434 KLFS
-4439 RGLPMPPEEPMN
+4439 RGLPMPDPMN
-4451 NGAQQAPLND
+4451 NGGQQAPLND
-4461 LLASFLS
+4461 LLASFLG
-4468 ASGSITDEEIVATY
+4468 ASGSIITDEEIDATY
-4482 QAASEENAPY
+4482 QKASEENAPY
-4492 EVGAPYVG
+4492 DVGAPYVG
-4500 QNVRSA
+4500 QDVRSA
-4506 GPFANDQLR
+4506 GPFANDQFR

-4530 IETDASVLAAA
+4530 VETDASVLAAA
-4541 RVLVATHKAQL
+4541 RALVATHKAQL

-4571 YLALADDA
+4571 YLALAEDA
-4579 KNAKTTEELRE
+4579 KTAKTPEDLRE

-4596 ANDIQRTNLARAFR
+4596 ANDIQRTNLARTMR
-4610 IGRDSQMTAEERNRS
+4610 IGRDSQMTPEERNRS
-4625 FFNTELYRRSP
+4625 FFNAELYRRSP
-4636 DSDELYKKAISRTLK
+4636 DSDELYKNAISRTLK
-4651 RRTIVRHDE
+4651 RRSIASNEE
-4660 QIQILQAELD
+4660 QIRLLQAELD
-4670 KARSQAGE
+4670 QARSQAGE
-4678 AFNTN
+4678 AFEAN
-4683 EQWQKWGAYMEA
+4683 EQWQKWGAYMEG
-4695 RIKEYQDANQ
+4695 RIKEFQDANQ

-4716 LEQESAKKIEA
+4716 LEQESARKIEA
-4727 LQGELAKANTSLEQM
+4727 LQAELAKANTSLEQM

-4760 LDTVQMSQK
+4760 LDTVQMSDK
-4769 DSEAVRLVMAGMVPM
+4769 DSEAIRLVMAGMLPI
-4784 AAAKQAGV
+4784 AAAKQKGI
-4792 KPARVMQLMKSLE
+4792 KPARLMQLMKSLE
-4805 TNTIE
+4805 KNTIQ

-4816 GELEKQGVTRSQLK
+4816 GELATQGITRSQLK

-4843 SRGIEANQE
+4843 SRGLDANQE

-4860 ILAEIVSAMGFDYA
+4860 ILAEIVSAMGFDFA
-4874 GQSDTSGK
+4874 QQSDTSGK
-4882 ADWHNVDGKSSLF
+4882 TDWHNVDGKSSLF
-4895 DWRKPSNIGV
+4895 DWRKPSHVGV

-4914 GRQASIGDAVFEAHV
+4914 GKQATIGDAVFEAHV
-4929 ALLVSSTSTQLANI
+4929 ALLVSSTSTQLANV
-4943 SKTPFIVTN
+4943 SKTPFGLIN
-4952 PFYRMVEAGMSYLMG
+4952 PLYRMVEAGMSYLMS
-4967 KAGLN
+4967 KATGVN

-4977 GTIGNPY
+4977 GTIGSPY
-4984 ANVSDLVSGATE
+4984 ASVADVVAGATE
-4996 EAKEAFMAMLPS
+4996 EAKYGFMAMVPS
-5008 VINGM
+5008 IMNGIR
-5013 KYARLA
+5013 YARLA

-5029 DHTDSTLIDEGDQK
+5029 DHTDATLLDEGDQK
-5043 FYEND
+5043 YYEND
-5048 PKIPGPL
+5048 PKIPGPV
-5055 GKKIRLP
+5055 GKKLRLP

-5080 LVGSIAFRIAKTKGL
+5080 LVGSIAFRIAKAKGL
-5095 KGQEMVDYVRTQVSE
+5095 KGQEIVDYVRNQVSE
-5110 FGSDSWKIAVERSSR
+5110 FGSDSWRIAVERSSR
-5125 ETLNEDVADNSTPSG
+5125 ETLNEEVALN
-5140 KFVGAGTKDEPFTFK
+5140 KDEPFTFK
-5155 RLGKAVPRGLNMV
+5155 KIGKAVPRALNKV
-5168 SKGISE
+5168 SRGISD
-5174 LSQKIEDWGFDPNNG
+5174 LSQNLESWGFDPNNG
-5189 ARGVTAPVAFA
+5189 ARAVTAPVAFA
-5200 GSMGLQILRGLTLFA
+5200 GSIGLQVLRGLTLFA
-5215 RISYNVLQRGLA
+5215 RISFNVLARGTA

-5247 KEGRK
+5247 KEGQK
-5252 FMDLT
+5252 FMDLN
-5257 NYENSVAGLTEGAI
+5257 NYENAVAGLTEGAI

-5294 LITGPASDADSAQ
+5294 LLTGPAAEADSAG
-5307 RTTRYGHRSYMV
+5307 RTTRYGNRSYMV
-5319 RVGDKEI
+5319 RVGDTEF

-5332 PFASTM
+5332 PFATTM
-5338 GFGVSIATAVKDAV
+5338 GFGVALSTAVKDAV
-5352 NRGGGVAIATNL
+5352 NRGGGVDISKNL
-5364 YLDFG
+5364 FLDFG

-5376 FGGQLRTGKT
+5376 FGGQLRTGKS

-5394 PFIDFASVFTAP
+5394 PLINFASVFTAP
-5406 PIMRGMTEA
+5406 PAARGLAEA
-5415 SKDYVSRTKSEEAT
+5415 SKDYVSRSKSEE
-5429 IFNKDRMLS
+5429 ISLLNKDKMLS
-5438 KFAPAVGAYPAV
+5438 KFAPAIGAYPSI

-5457 AYDYEGKKVPKPFT
+5457 AYDYEGKKVAKPFT
-5471 EVLPNTFAGKAGK
+5471 EVLPDTVAGKIGK
-5484 FALRNLSPVAVYKK
+5484 FALRNLSPVGVYKK
-5498 KPASKLNRLVESY
+5498 KPASKLNRFVESY
-5511 NRQQISTD
+5511 NRQQISTE
-5519 GKTWILGSPT
+5519 GKTWILNSPK

-5540 VRLTL
+5540 VTLTL

-5551 NSIVQPQLEAMFE
+5551 NSIVQPQLQALFEA
-5564 SNITEADIANPTDKK
+5564 NITEADIANPTDKK
-5579 KLKVQGLANQL
+5579 KQRVQSLASQL

-5609 TTK
+5609 QTK

>member
-12 RPNRIQGAAFA
+12 RPNRIQGTAFA
-23 GPEPDEADKLLAR
+23 GPEPSEALAR
-36 IRKKR
+36 LKRRK
-41 EDEREAQN
+41 EEEEAS
-49 QPPAPAPTYIS
+49 QPKPAPAPTYIS
-60 RSDASKLNQIA
+60 RSDANKLNQIA
-71 KQEEKAS
+71 KQEAKAS
-78 IDRSNA
+78 EDRSNA

-106 PKVTSDNRGMPTL
+106 PKVTSDNKGMPTL

-153 TGNKDYGE
+153 TGNKEYGE
-161 DPNSIYRVPM
+161 DPNAIYRVPM
-171 GKPQLEGSTPERDAT
+171 GKQVEGATPERDAT
-186 RKSKRIGNIDELV
+186 RKSKRIGSIDELV
-199 NSDDEA
+199 DADDEA
-205 IRNVAIP
+205 IRNVARP

-218 EKVYSTAFEGLK
+218 EKVYGDAFAGLK
-230 ATEDKLRADIGDLIS
+230 ATEDELRAGIGDLKSQMETAKNIPPQIS
-245 EVEIAKTTPPPSLLT
+245 PEATDDQRAEY
-260 SESSDVEKVEEAK
+260 AK
-273 KVLAE
+273 KIADEELA
-278 EQDRTRRLNEKKSEL
+278 RTKELNEKESQL
-293 ANHKMLQAELA
+293 AKHKMLQAEL
-304 KQKTKE
+304 KNQKTKE
-310 STFNALMQ
+310 ATFNALMQ
-318 RGQDVRKQGIIK
+318 RGQDVRKQGIVK
-330 SDGSK
+330 ADGSK
-335 SNDPKDDKIYAEL
+335 SNDPKDDPIYKAL
-348 QKSASALNLGNL
+348 QESASALNLGNL
-360 DPEAPALPK
+360 DPDAPALPK

-380 GTMIGLPES
+380 GMMIGLPES

-399 EQGKK
+399 EQAKK
-404 SIDANL
+404 SVDANL
-410 ENRKQKLAEFTDEIK
+410 ENRKQKLAEYTDEIK
-425 KPAVNAKAV
+425 KPAVNARAV
-434 WTLLRRKTDLAISQ
+434 WTLLRKKTDLAIAQ
-448 HNALIESGA
+448 HNSLIESGA
-457 PQDEIDSSSRAIDVL
+457 SQDEIDASSRAIDVL

-487 QSLASAQELEKDTI
+487 QSLESAQQLEKDTI
-501 ETAQQDAQSRKEK
+501 ESAKQEAESQKAKV
-514 IDYEANKT
+514 DYEANKT
-522 AGAVNHRKYLSGE
+522 AGAVNQRKYLTGE
-535 AVRPKPAD
+535 AVKPKPAD
-543 INPEAPTDS
+543 ISPEAPTDS
-552 LMDMARNKEI
+552 LMDMAKNKEI
-562 PTKVAIEAS
+562 PTRVAIEAS
-571 KEIQK
+571 KEIKAKQK
-576 APKDKRGYVGN
+576 EASKYKDSDFYPDVFNTIK
-587 VVNQTIKGSI
+587 QAIKGSI

-605 GFHAMVGRQMGGT
+605 GFYALVGRQLGGS

-625 ASQAARENRD
+625 ASQAAKENRD
-635 YFDEMFP
+635 WFDQTFP
-642 TDNDFSSSISG
+642 TDDDFNASIVG
-653 GIIKSLTELPAQM
+653 GVIKGISELPAQM
-666 MTYVAAS
+666 MTYVAAAP
-673 RLGIGAIGVGYLG
+673 LGGVGSVAVGYLG

-695 ISDQEEAQKKT
+695 IADQEESQKRT
-706 GKVLSPSQSHVAAL
+706 GVALTPSQSHVAAL
-720 TYAIPAAAIDTIS
+720 MYALPSAGIDTIS
-733 DKLTLGLGKKLS
+733 DKLTLGLGKKLGLT
-745 IAKLPMA
+745 KLPTA
-752 QARNLLAKYAL
+752 QARNLLAKYTLAG
-763 MASKFLWPSI
+763 AKYLWPSV
-773 KGGVVEGVTEG
+773 KGGAVEGVTEG
-784 AQQRWLNEI
+784 LQQRWLNQIAKEI
-793 ATEISGYDPTR
+793 ADYDPAR
-804 DPDEEVARSII
+804 DPNGEVARSII
-815 IAAATGG
+815 IAAITGG
-822 LAVQV
+822 FAVQA
-827 TAGATKAVKFT
+827 TAGGQKVVRFA
-838 DEFIAKTGGLS
+838 DEYIAKIGATD

-864 DIEPGQWE
+864 DIEPGGWE

-907 RLINAGNKL
+907 RLINIGNKL
-916 DSYYTDQ
+916 DSLKENA
-923 VDEMEYFSVRAHIAE
+923 DEMEYFAVRAHVAE
-938 TISALAKAQNRTR
+938 TISALAKAQNNTR
-951 VEINELSD
+951 NEISQLSD

-968 QREAARAASYI
+968 QREAAKAASYI
-979 ITGGGMTEE
+979 ITGGQITEE
-988 MRSYKIKGMPIFQT
+988 MGSYKIKGMPIFQT
-1002 REDGS
+1002 REDGA
-1007 TILNSSFA
+1007 TILNPSFA
-1015 ENFFKEVPS
+1015 EDFFKNVPS
-1024 IIVYNDIKTMIP
+1024 IVDYENIKSIIP
-1036 ALEARVEALGM
+1036 AIEARVEALGM
-1047 PQTEGSSDEPEKP
+1047 PATEGSSDEPEKV

-1065 ENSPTK
+1065 ENTPTK
-1071 LLQRTGNKLAGTT
+1071 LLQRVGNKLAGTT
-1084 TVERMRSAKEKT
+1084 SKERMQSAKEKT
-1096 AELSKGLSVDGIKVG
+1096 AELAKGLSVDGIKVG
-1111 YEEGE
+1111 YEEGA
-1116 ITGQAASMQ
+1116 ITGQVSAMQ
-1125 VVPNEDG
+1125 VTPNEDG
-1132 SLTLRVDPNQF
+1132 SLTLRLDPNQF
-1143 AYQDSVDPEIN
+1143 ALQDSIDPEVN
-1154 NRVFQ
+1154 NRAFG

-1166 DFASSYLDAKAL
+1166 DFASAYIEAKGL
-1178 GLKPEEYASHHIK
+1178 GLKPEEYQAYHAK
-1191 RRSDLFNKILEV
+1191 RRGELFNKILEV
-1203 GKSDTQVATALV
+1203 GKSDTNVATALV
-1215 SSISLYNPDMPTS
+1215 SSISLYDPNMPTS
-1228 MSMEEISDFLGG
+1228 MSMEEISDYVGG
-1240 SDTKTMV
+1240 STARTV
-1247 VMSELLRQLGQIESK
+1247 QVMGEMLRQLGQIEGK
-1262 SGLTESRIDLRTSAQ
+1262 SGLTESRIDLRLSAQ
-1277 GKDTTTMKKSDSSVR
+1277 GKDTTTMEKVTTGESIRD
-1292 ELINSIK
+1292 LISSIK
-1299 KYIMAVYKAL
+1299 KYIMSVYKAL

-1322 VGAELDDTLS
+1322 VGAELDDTLN

-1344 WSGLGVPPSS
+1344 WTGLGVPSAS
-1354 VTGERSGGL
+1354 VTGQRSGGL

-1369 STGVTPRT
+1369 STGANPR
-1377 PTASTENAPEDTAPP
+1377 PTTAPAPEAQTQPEPVTELEQTTEQTEPP
-1392 APPAPPEPT
+1392 APPAPPEPPAPP
-1401 APPVPPELTAP
+1401 APPV
-1412 LAPPEPTAP
+1412 

-1430 QKTEIPRLPRDLS
+1430 PPAPRTELPRLPRDLA
-1443 GASPRYAIGA
+1443 GASPRYAYGA
-1453 NQFALNFHNDV
+1453 NQFALNFHNDI
-1464 DKALYIV
+1464 DKALYII

-1478 RDADYMKFVVNA
+1478 RDADYMKFVMDA
-1490 TGMNEA
+1490 TGMNSAEA
-1496 QARIAGKDIRASIKE
+1496 KLAGMDIRASIKE
-1511 IAKTTDEDT
+1511 IAKTSDEDT
-1520 IDVPQ
+1520 IEVPQ
-1525 SEATK
+1525 SEITK
-1530 SMTGENKPAPTA
+1530 KMMGENKPAPTP
-1542 KQNTIKAFTQGFTGS
+1542 KKNTIKAFTQGFTGS
-1557 TIVGSPKIIE
+1557 TVIGTPKIIE

-1575 GTNIQPRNR
+1575 GTDIQPRNR
-1584 KDRDAYKA
+1584 KDRKAYKEL
-1592 QIEDMARNWDPD
+1592 IETMARNWDPD

-1609 TSTGDGAPILTD
+1609 TSTGDGAPILTAD
-1621 KNEIVS
+1621 NKIVS
-1627 GHGRIKAMMEMFRR
+1627 GHGRIKAMIEMFRR
-1641 YPERANAYR
+1641 YPERAAAYR
-1650 AKLMEKFPEMAE
+1650 AKLMEVFPEMAD

-1672 VTEMDVQASFDESN
+1672 ITEMDLTASFEESN

-1708 ANTGTLATEE
+1708 ANAGTLATEE
-1718 LAVSDAREIQDNP
+1718 LAVADAREIQDNP
-1731 SLRDIKQN
+1731 ELRDIKQN
-1739 ENGDLSENP
+1739 ENGDLSETP
-1748 ENIAI
+1748 ENVAI

-1776 AFKDRVTSA
+1776 SFKDRVTSA

-1797 EISDSEKIIISA
+1797 KITDSEKIIISA

-1815 GNSGVKTLAA
+1815 SNAGVKTLAA
-1825 ALTKSVARLVSLR
+1825 ALTKSVTRLVSLR

-1888 KSQIPGLAENI
+1888 RSQIPGLAENI
-1899 LDQAS
+1899 LDQTS
-1904 ADVFQPIYEFRD
+1904 ADVFQPIYDFRD

-1924 INNLASELEAK
+1924 LNNLAAELEAK
-1935 IQDLKDMGG
+1935 IQDRKDMGE

-1949 NPVPLVEDYAGT
+1949 EPIPLVDDYAGT

-1970 EKTLAKTRPSSSVSS
+1970 EKTLSKTRLSS

-1990 DPRAEQIDKEQ
+1990 PDPREEQIDKDQ
-2001 EKSELQESWT
+2001 EKAELQESWT
-2011 PIGEEESKKIE
+2011 PVGEEESKKID

-2052 IPQYVASMIGIPV
+2052 IPQYVSNMIGIPV
-2065 EKIFKKDDGEER
+2065 DKIFKRDDGEER

-2119 YALKKGLVPVFV
+2119 YALKKGLIPVFV
-2131 TKSDVLYPAML
+2131 TKSEPLYPAML

-2179 QKLRLTS
+2179 QKLRLT
-2186 ATGKLPNE
+2186 AQTGKMPSE
-2194 HNAIFTTY
+2194 HNAVFTTY
-2202 SQISS
+2202 AQISS

-2217 DAIAGRAIFILDESH
+2217 NAIADRAIFILDESH

-2243 FFRSVIPKS
+2243 FFRSVIPLS

-2278 PTAIPTAKEFE
+2278 PMAVPTASEFE

-2326 IPFITSPIKAKQ
+2326 IPFIPSPIKAKQ
-2338 EVVDAHN
+2338 EVIDAHN

-2361 RMKNLTKQLVLDAQE
+2361 KMKKLTQQLVQDAQE
-2376 AYDGTK
+2376 AYDGTE
-2382 AKALVYPLSGQFHNV
+2382 AKALIYPLSGQFHNV

-2446 TLRSDY
+2446 TLQNY
-2452 DTASKVTFKDFMER
+2452 DKVSKVTFKDFMER

-2473 NKVKIEPADKNNE
+2473 NKVKIEPADEKSN
-2486 AETPTLEFT
+2486 APALEFT
-2495 IDWNKNKGKSNIPNW
+2495 IDWNKTSGKSNIPNW
-2510 VSPKS
+2510 VSQKS
-2515 IELHDA
+2515 IELHDS
-2521 LMENGF
+2521 LMETGF
-2527 KDLGIIIKD
+2527 KDLALIIKD
-2536 QQATLEKLPIS
+2536 NAETLNKLPIS
-2547 PFDALRAELQKRQ
+2547 PFDALRAELQRRQ

-2571 AVTPSGSF
+2571 AVTPSGAFS
-2579 AQRSVTDQDKQNS
+2579 QRSVTDQDKQNS
-2592 LIAFRNNEQ
+2592 LIAFRNNDQ
-2601 TKVLIVSRSGSTG
+2601 TKVLIVSRTGSTG

-2700 SLGLDMLNTYGD
+2700 NLGLDMLNTYGD

-2718 LANEPELRSAY
+2718 LANEPELRTAY

-2736 FPEKL
+2736 FPEKF
-2741 EEIKSIL
+2741 EDIRKIL

-2753 GDGIR
+2753 GDGMR

-2788 FAKQNGTYELESQEK
+2788 FAKQNGTYELESQDK

-2812 DKAWDAYGVAT
+2812 EKAWDAYGIAT
-2823 GETQLTPPAPTDSR
+2823 G
-2837 LNGDILA
+2837 
-2844 DERAVKDRLTLA
+2844 
-2856 SYIEAF
+2856 
-2862 ANLGKPRHP
+2862 
-2871 LRKWDE
+2871 
-2877 MMWDRADITK
+2877 
-2887 KGIKGVN
+2887 
-2894 DSYQDG
+2894 
-2900 YKKTWPKEIII
+2900 
-2911 SKHSDGTYS
+2911 
-2920 GTINGAKR
+2920 
-2928 TDRLDD
+2928 
-2934 WNAVINKLKEVALLE
+2934 
-2949 TWKDTDGRVRMPPT
+2949 
-2963 KGSGS
+2963 
-2968 FDYGD
+2968 
-2973 VVWGDS
+2973 
-2979 DNSDN
+2979 DN
-2984 TASTPESKSGDD
+2984 ASTQDAGTD
-2996 AFAKPARIA
+2996 AFSKPARIA

-3021 IPNLEQS
+3021 IPSLEQA

-3034 AVSEFLKASDMIL
+3034 AVSDFLKASDSVL
-3047 KDKLARISNNP
+3047 KDKLARISSNP
-3058 RIEAMAK
+3058 RMEQLAK
-3065 VRALENTRKKSAEVK
+3065 VRALEKSRKQYAQTKN
-3080 ANVERG
+3080 NVERA
-3086 LELVGKGAWFGKDT
+3086 LDLVGKGAWFGKDT

-3120 SRQYLVMQTSG
+3120 SRQYLVIQTSG
-3131 FENKVRIPL
+3131 FENKIRIPL
-3140 TIEELAHVNPF
+3140 QASELAHVNPF
-3151 KISIDQ
+3151 KISLDK
-3157 SPVSENEA
+3157 SPIGENEA

-3172 AISTLPAGIYRNP
+3172 DPLSLPVGIYRNT
-3185 DGSGLVRTP
+3185 DGSGLVVFMRGSRRVDVDT
-3194 SGFQD
+3194 
-3199 GLPPAQLREINAV
+3199 LPPEQLREVNAV
-3212 AYELAVELHEQGIDE
+3212 AYEMAVQMHESGMEE
-3227 SQIENMVFSQALEK
+3227 SEIENRVFNEAINK
-3241 VLAKRSEKGIPLA
+3241 VLTTGDNALDPDSWNR
-3254 NGTDVL
+3254 
-3260 SEKEWSKYVEYVMP
+3260 YVEEKMP
-3274 EERKGDG
+3274 ESRKGDG

-3300 VEGNLLVG
+3300 VEGNLLTG
-3308 ANFVSSLFGPLVPA
+3308 ANFVSSMFGANVPA
-3322 SVTTFSTKDG
+3322 AVTTFTTKDG
-3332 GKTTGVVLPS
+3332 GKTTGVVMPA
-3342 GVNSENMVNL
+3342 GVNSDNLINL

-3366 VGKVMDSIIDEE
+3366 VGKVMDNIIDEE
-3378 GRPRSVMFSD
+3378 GRPRPVVFSD
-3388 GSMISGNNLYTP
+3388 GSMISGQSLYIP
-3400 DKAFLEKKEGYRS
+3400 DKAFLDDKNEGYRKE
-3413 DALDNSNAIA
+3413 ALDNSNAIA

-3430 NQGND
+3430 NQGHD

-3444 GFSLRSRGLKREAAG
+3444 GFSLRSRGLRREAGQG
-3459 RSQEKEVR
+3459 RAKEQIVE
-3467 GFLTE
+3467 GFLTD

-3478 QPDGIIGKNLIYK
+3478 APEGVIGRNIRYK
-3491 AMKASDDGFIKAGNL
+3491 AMKASDDGWLEAGNL
-3506 GKDEIHQNLYDYA
+3506 GEDEIYENLYDYA

-3524 QINEQHGQNTKG
+3524 QINERHGQNTKG
-3536 ELIENVPNFILTAVD
+3536 ELIENVPNFILSAVD
-3551 YRIKQIQEE
+3551 NRIKQMQEE
-3560 ASGRETISTNAPL
+3560 AKSRETISKDAPI
-3573 SGTFDEE
+3573 SGTFNEE
-3580 GYVTQEE
+3580 GDVEQEE
-3587 ASVGEFM
+3587 ASVGDYM

-3602 DKELYDKLDK
+3602 NKELYDKLEK
-3612 VMASLAE
+3612 VLASLAD
-3619 SDRSMFMMYVGGASY
+3619 SDRKIFMMYVSGASY

-3654 EVAPDKSWTAKHIQS
+3654 EVAPDRSWTFKHIQS
-3669 LKAQLSRYANFMGIE
+3669 LKGQLAKYANFLGIE
-3684 APKAKEE
+3684 APNAKEE
-3691 PAETEASPMEGF
+3691 PTEASPMEGF

-3708 TKGQMTLFSRGLI
+3708 SKGQMTLFSRGLVS
-3721 GYLDKN
+3721 YLDKN
-3727 AGSSV
+3727 AGNSV

-3821 HVLTHGL
+3821 HVLTHNL
-3828 LVKEGIGMAT
+3828 LVKEGIGTAT
-3838 GKKELEKLVEY
+3838 GKKELDKLVEY
-3849 SNRPDIEMDAEGNP
+3849 ANRPDIEMDAEGNP
-3863 LPLARGSKG
+3863 LPLASGSKG

-3907 LASTYDMTLHMAPY
+3907 LASTYDVTLHMAPY
-3921 EEPIG
+3921 EWAIG

-3936 TSENTFPLLKHLKD
+3936 TSENTFPLLKYLKD
-3950 QGLEGTRPMGRNS
+3950 QGLEGTRPMGHAA

-3968 ASKGSPDFVFLNH
+3968 ASKGSPDFVFLNQ
-3981 TDEETFGGMETSG
+3981 TNEEALGGMETSG

-4008 KLRQQNSE
+4008 KLRQQDLE
-4016 PLFYASYKVRATT
+4016 PLFYASYKVRATA
-4029 PTFRTKVTD
+4029 PIFRTKVND

-4066 SAFQNEMAS
+4066 NRFQTEMAS

-4083 INANLKEYMQA
+4083 INGNLKEYMQA

-4104 NAMMQNSVIKP
+4104 NAMMQNSAIKP

-4134 FMKMVENLRQGSIEK
+4134 FMKMVENLRQGNVEK

-4170 TDVLKTKLLQL
+4170 IDVLKSKLLQL
-4181 HKKKSGYSLKEDDG
+4181 HKKKHGSYQKEDDG
-4195 YYRPVPPQQ
+4195 YYRPIPPQQ
-4204 LSSQEEALYAMLMN
+4204 LSSQEEALYTMLMD
-4218 KAREEKWPGIAFQSD
+4218 KARAEKWPGIAFQSD
-4233 LMDVETST
+4233 LMDVETT
-4241 KPEEDLVLEQEPAQV
+4241 TRPENLVLEQQSAVPEV
-4256 IEAAKMEQLSLFS
+4256 EAPKMEQLSLFS
-4269 RGLKGDER
+4269 RGL
-4277 QMDRLVKKADKEV
+4277 
-4290 ARLKRDALIEGNNKP
+4290 
-4305 YQYGMTA
+4305 
-4312 ADIREYTAMKDMGQ
+4312 
-4326 KAQTL
+4326 
-4331 QDENPSLA
+4331 
-4339 LFSRGLMETVG
+4339 MESVST
-4350 EALNGEYPASRAMG
+4350 ALNENYPASKAMG
-4364 VMDRRPPNPI
+4364 VMDRRPSNPR
-4374 NEIKAQTLKDF
+4374 NEMKAQALKDF

-4423 MLYKEK
+4423 MLYKER
-4429 GKDSV
+4429 GKNPSS
-4434 KKLFS
+4434 KLFS
-4439 RGLPMPPEEPMN
+4439 RGLPADPVDPMN

-4461 LLASFLS
+4461 LLASFLG
-4468 ASGSITDEEIVATY
+4468 ASGNIITDEEIDATY
-4482 QAASEENAPY
+4482 QRASEENAPF

-4500 QNVRSA
+4500 QDVRSA
-4506 GPFANDQLR
+4506 GPFANDQFR
-4515 EVQRVARELRRPIDT
+4515 DVQRVARELRRPIDT
-4530 IETDASVLAAA
+4530 VETDASVLAAA
-4541 RVLVATHKAQL
+4541 RALVATHKAQL

-4571 YLALADDA
+4571 YLALSEDA
-4579 KNAKTTEELRE
+4579 KNAKTPEELRE

-4596 ANDIQRTNLARAFR
+4596 ANDIQRTNLARAMR
-4610 IGRDSQMTAEERNRS
+4610 IGRDSQMTPEERNRS
-4625 FFNTELYRRSP
+4625 FFNAELYRRSP
-4636 DSDELYKKAISRTLK
+4636 DSNELYRNAISRTLK
-4651 RRTIVRHDE
+4651 TRSIASNEE
-4660 QIQILQAELD
+4660 QIRLLQAELD
-4670 KARSQAGE
+4670 LARSQAGE
-4678 AFNTN
+4678 AFTAN
-4683 EQWQKWGAYMEA
+4683 EQWQKWGAYMEG
-4695 RIKEYQDANQ
+4695 RIKEFQDANQ

-4716 LEQESAKKIEA
+4716 LEQESARKIEA
-4727 LQGELAKANTSLEQM
+4727 LEAELAKANTSLEQM

-4760 LDTVQMSQK
+4760 LDTVQMSAN
-4769 DSEAVRLVMAGMVPM
+4769 DAEAIRLVMAGMVPM
-4784 AAAKQAGV
+4784 AAAKQAGI
-4792 KPARVMQLMKSLE
+4792 KPARLMQLMKSLE
-4805 TNTIE
+4805 TNTKQ

-4816 GELEKQGVTRSQLK
+4816 GELATQGITRSQLK

-4914 GRQASIGDAVFEAHV
+4914 GKQASVGDAVFEAYV
-4929 ALLVSSTSTQLANI
+4929 ALLVSSTSTQLANV
-4943 SKTPFIVTN
+4943 SKTPFTFTN

-4967 KAGLN
+4967 KTGLN

-4984 ANVSDLVSGATE
+4984 ASVSDLVNGATE
-4996 EAKEAFMAMLPS
+4996 EAKLGFMAMMPS
-5008 VINGM
+5008 IMNGLR
-5013 KYARLA
+5013 YARLA

-5029 DHTDSTLIDEGDQK
+5029 DHTDATLLDEGDQK

-5048 PKIPGPL
+5048 PKIPGKV

-5072 AKSFTAET
+5072 AKSFTAQT
-5080 LVGSIAFRIAKTKGL
+5080 LVGSIAFRMAKAKGL
-5095 KGQEMVDYVRTQVSE
+5095 KGQEIVDYVTGQVSE

-5125 ETLNEDVADNSTPSG
+5125 ETLNEDVADN
-5140 KFVGAGTKDEPFTFK
+5140 KDEPFTFK
-5155 RLGKAVPRGLNMV
+5155 RLGKAAPRALNKF
-5168 SKGISE
+5168 SKGISD
-5174 LSQKIEDWGFDPNNG
+5174 LTQSIESWGYDPNNG
-5189 ARGVTAPVAFA
+5189 ARAVTAPVAFTGA
-5200 GSMGLQILRGLTLFA
+5200 MGLQVLRGLTLFA
-5215 RISYNVLQRGLA
+5215 RISYNVLARGLA

-5238 GAMNSIKTN
+5238 GAMNSIKKN
-5247 KEGRK
+5247 REGQR
-5252 FMDLT
+5252 FMDLS

-5286 KDDDKKFL
+5286 KDDDKKLL
-5294 LITGPASDADSAQ
+5294 LITGPAKDADTAG
-5307 RTTRYGHRSYMV
+5307 RTTRYGNRSYMI
-5319 RVGDKEI
+5319 RIGDKEF

-5332 PFASTM
+5332 PFTSTM
-5338 GFGVSIATAVKDAV
+5338 AFGVALSTAVKDAV
-5352 NRGGGVAIATNL
+5352 NRGGGIDVSKNL
-5364 YLDFG
+5364 FLDFG

-5394 PFIDFASVFTAP
+5394 PLIDFASVFTAP
-5406 PIMRGMTEA
+5406 PLARGLSEA

-5438 KFAPAVGAYPAV
+5438 KFAPAIGAYPSV

-5457 AYDYEGKKVPKPFT
+5457 AYDYEGKKVVKPFT
-5471 EVLPNTFAGKAGK
+5471 EVLPNSTAGKVAK

-5498 KPASKLNRLVESY
+5498 KPASKLNRFVEAY

-5519 GKTWILGSPT
+5519 GKTWVLNSPRS
-5529 AEITDPYSKKK
+5529 EITDPYSKKK

-5551 NSIVQPQLEAMFE
+5551 NSIVQPQLQALFE
-5564 SNITEADIANPTDKK
+5564 VNITEADIANPTDKK
-5579 KLKVQGLANQL
+5579 KQRIQNLASQL

-5609 TTK
+5609 QTK

>member
-1 MGLPSELNPSV
+1 MGLPSELNPSA
-12 RPNRIQGAAFA
+12 RPNRIQGTAFA
-23 GPEPDEADKLLAR
+23 GPEPSEALAR
-36 IRKKR
+36 LKKR
-41 EDEREAQN
+41 KEEEEAR
-49 QPPAPAPTYIS
+49 QPKPDPAPTYIS
-60 RSDASKLNQIA
+60 RSDANKLNQIA
-71 KQEEKAS
+71 NQEAKAS
-78 IDRSNA
+78 RDRSNA

-106 PKVTSDNRGMPTL
+106 PKVTSDNKGMPTL

-161 DPNSIYRVPM
+161 DPNAIYRVPM
-171 GKPQLEGSTPERDAT
+171 GKPQVEGSTPERDAT
-186 RKSKRIGNIDELV
+186 RKSKRIGSIDELV
-199 NSDDEA
+199 DSDDEA
-205 IRNVAIP
+205 IRTIA
-212 ARTSRD
+212 RD
-218 EKVYSTAFEGLK
+218 ERTGRDNKIYGEAFRGLK
-230 ATEDKLRADIGDLIS
+230 ATEDELRAGIGDLKS
-245 EVEIAKTTPPPSLLT
+245 QMDTAKDNPPPISLEAT
-260 SESSDVEKVEEAK
+260 DDERAEYAK
-273 KVLAE
+273 KIADEELA
-278 EQDRTRRLNEKKSEL
+278 RTKELNEKESQL
-293 ANHKMLQAELA
+293 AKHKMLQAELA
-304 KQKTKE
+304 KQKQKE
-310 STFNALMQ
+310 ATFNALMQ
-318 RGQDVRKQGIIK
+318 RGQDVRKQGIVK
-330 SDGSK
+330 ADGSK
-335 SNDPKDDKIYAEL
+335 SNDPKDDPIYREL
-348 QKSASALNLGNL
+348 QKSASSLNLGNL
-360 DPEAPALPK
+360 DPDAPALPK

-380 GTMIGLPES
+380 GMMIGLPES

-399 EQGKK
+399 EQIKK
-404 SIDANL
+404 SVDANL
-410 ENRKQKLAEFTDEIK
+410 ENRKQKLAEYTDEIK
-425 KPAVNAKAV
+425 KPAVNARAV
-434 WTLLRRKTDLAISQ
+434 WTLLRKKTDLAIAQ

-457 PQDEIDSSSRAIDVL
+457 SQDEIDSSSRAIDVL

-487 QSLASAQELEKDTI
+487 QSLQSAEQLQKDTI
-501 ETAQQDAQSRKEK
+501 ESARQEAEGQKAKV
-514 IDYEANKT
+514 DYEANKT
-522 AGAVNHRKYLSGE
+522 AGAVNQRKYLTGE
-535 AVRPKPAD
+535 AVKPKPTD
-543 INPEAPTDS
+543 ISLEAPTDS
-552 LMDMARNKEI
+552 LMGMAKNKEI

-576 APKDKRGYVGN
+576 APKDKRGFIGN
-587 VVNQTIKGSI
+587 TINQAIKGSI

-605 GFHAMVGRQMGGT
+605 GFYALVGRQLGGN

-625 ASQAARENRD
+625 ASQAAKENRD
-635 YFDEMFP
+635 WLDQTFP
-642 TDNDFSSSISG
+642 TDDDFNASITG
-653 GIIKSLTELPAQM
+653 GVIKGISELPAQM
-666 MTYVAAS
+666 MTYVAAAPT
-673 RLGIGAIGVGYLG
+673 GVVGVGAVGYLG

-695 ISDQEEAQKKT
+695 IADQEESQKKT
-706 GKVLSPSQSHVAAL
+706 GIALTPSQSHVAAL
-720 TYAIPAAAIDTIS
+720 TYALPAAGIDTIS
-733 DKLTLGLGKKLS
+733 DKFTLGLGKKLS
-745 IAKLPMA
+745 LAKLPA
-752 QARNLLAKYAL
+752 TEARNLLSKYAL
-763 MASKFLWPSI
+763 AASKFLWPSV
-773 KGGVVEGVTEG
+773 KGGVVEGITEG
-784 AQQRWLNEI
+784 AQQRWLNQIAKEI
-793 ATEISGYDPTR
+793 ADYDPAR

-822 LAVQV
+822 IAVQV
-827 TAGATKAVKFT
+827 TAGADRSVKLGQDLIDKVGGT
-838 DEFIAKTGGLS
+838 EAK
-849 EAQEGASFELQKATA
+849 EGATFELQKATA
-864 DIEPGQWE
+864 DIEPGGWE
-872 AWTNNQGFGSPSDVV
+872 AWTNSQGFGSTSDVV
-887 LNARP
+887 LNARS

-907 RLINAGNKL
+907 RLINIGNKL
-916 DSYYTDQ
+916 DSLKENADPL
-923 VDEMEYFSVRAHIAE
+923 EYFAVRAHVAE
-938 TISALAKAQNRTR
+938 TISALAKAQNNTRT
-951 VEINELSD
+951 EINELSD
-959 TPASKSELS
+959 VPATKSELS
-968 QREAARAASYI
+968 KREAAKAAAYI
-979 ITGGGMTEE
+979 ITGGQMTEE
-988 MRSYKIKGMPIFQT
+988 MGSYKIKGMPIFQT
-1002 REDGS
+1002 REDGA
-1007 TILNSSFA
+1007 TILNPSFA
-1015 ENFFKEVPS
+1015 ETFFKEVPS
-1024 IIVYNDIKTMIP
+1024 IAVYESIKTMIP
-1036 ALEARVEALGM
+1036 AIESRVESLGM
-1047 PQTEGSSDEPEKP
+1047 PTTEGSSDEPEKI
-1060 EKPLL
+1060 LQ
-1065 ENSPTK
+1065 NSTSK
-1071 LLQRTGNKLAGTT
+1071 LMQRTGNKLAGTT
-1084 TVERMRSAKEKT
+1084 SIERLRSAKEKT
-1096 AELSKGLSVDGIKVG
+1096 AELAKSLSVDGIKVG

-1116 ITGQAASMQ
+1116 IRGRASSMQ
-1125 VVPNEDG
+1125 VLPNQDG

-1143 AYQDSVDPEIN
+1143 RIQDAEDPEIN
-1154 NRVFQ
+1154 NRAFS

-1166 DFASSYLDAKAL
+1166 DFASAYIEAKAL
-1178 GLKPEEYASHHIK
+1178 GLKPEEYQAFHTK
-1191 RRSDLFNKILEV
+1191 RRADLFNKILEV

-1215 SSISLYNPDMPTS
+1215 SSISLYNPNAPTS
-1228 MSMEEISDFLGG
+1228 MSMEEISEYLGG
-1240 SDTKTMV
+1240 DDTQSMV
-1247 VMSELLRQLGQIESK
+1247 VMSEMLRQLGQIEGK
-1262 SGLTESRIDLRTSAQ
+1262 SGLTESRIDLRLSAQ
-1277 GKDTTTMKKSDSSVR
+1277 GRDTITMEKSSSSVR
-1292 ELINSIK
+1292 ELMNAIK
-1299 KYIMAVYKAL
+1299 KYIMSVYKAL

-1315 LSSANPQ
+1315 LSSANPK
-1322 VGAELDDTLS
+1322 VGEELDDLLG

-1344 WSGLGVPPSS
+1344 WTGLGVPSAS
-1354 VTGERSGGL
+1354 VTGQRSGGL

-1369 STGVTPRT
+1369 STGVTPRPPTSPTQDT
-1377 PTASTENAPEDTAPP
+1377 PPEDTAPP
-1392 APPAPPEPT
+1392 APPEPT
-1401 APPVPPELTAP
+1401 E
-1412 LAPPEPTAP
+1412 
-1421 PPVPPAPPA
+1421 PPAPPA
-1430 QKTEIPRLPRDLS
+1430 PPEL
-1443 GASPRYAIGA
+1443 
-1453 NQFALNFHNDV
+1453 
-1464 DKALYIV
+1464 IV
-1471 AQSNPSR
+1471 PP
-1478 RDADYMKFVVNA
+1478 V
-1490 TGMNEA
+1490 E
-1496 QARIAGKDIRASIKE
+1496 
-1511 IAKTTDEDT
+1511 
-1520 IDVPQ
+1520 PP
-1525 SEATK
+1525 
-1530 SMTGENKPAPTA
+1530 PAPPAPPATA

-1557 TIVGSPKIIE
+1557 TIVGTPKIIE

-1575 GTNIQPRNR
+1575 GTDIQPRNR
-1584 KDRDAYKA
+1584 KDRDAYKS
-1592 QIEDMARNWDPD
+1592 QIETMARNWDPD

-1609 TSTGDGAPILTD
+1609 TSTGDGAPILTEEN
-1621 KNEIVS
+1621 KIVS

-1650 AKLMEKFPEMAE
+1650 AKLIEVFPEMAD
-1662 QIRSMKMPIV
+1662 QIRSMNMPIV
-1672 VTEMDVQASFDESN
+1672 VTEMDLNASFEESN

-1748 ENIAI
+1748 ENVAI

-1797 EISDSEKIIISA
+1797 VISDSEKIIISA

-1815 GNSGVKTLAA
+1815 SNAGVKTLAA

-1888 KSQIPGLAENI
+1888 RSQIPGLAENV
-1899 LDQAS
+1899 LDQTS
-1904 ADVFQPIYEFRD
+1904 ADVFQPIYDFRD

-1924 INNLASELEAK
+1924 LNNLASELEAK
-1935 IQDLKDMGG
+1935 IQDRKDMGA

-1949 NPVPLVEDYAGT
+1949 DPIPLVDDFAGT
-1961 ISSAAQKAV
+1961 ISAAAKKAV
-1970 EKTLAKTRPSSSVSS
+1970 EKTLAKTRLSS
-1985 RGLPA
+1985 RGIAPL
-1990 DPRAEQIDKEQ
+1990 DPRAEQIDNDQ
-2001 EKSELQESWT
+2001 EKAELQQEWT
-2011 PIGEEESKKIE
+2011 PVGEEESKNIN

-2033 NLAPEQTSAINEL
+2033 NLAPEQSFAINEL

-2052 IPQYVASMIGIPV
+2052 IPQYVSKMIGIPV
-2065 EKIFKKDDGEER
+2065 DKIFKRDDGEER

-2119 YALKKGLVPVFV
+2119 YALKKGLIPVFV
-2131 TKSDVLYPAML
+2131 TKSEPLYPAML
-2142 DDIEDVGFEGQIKPL
+2142 DDIEDVGFDGQIKPL

-2179 QKLRLTS
+2179 QKLRLT
-2186 ATGKLPNE
+2186 AQTGKMPSE
-2194 HNAIFTTY
+2194 HNAVFTTY
-2202 SQISS
+2202 AQISS

-2217 DAIAGRAIFILDESH
+2217 MAIADRAIFILDESH

-2243 FFRSVIPKS
+2243 FFRSVIPVS

-2326 IPFITSPIKAKQ
+2326 IPFIPSPLKAKQ
-2338 EVVDAHN
+2338 EVIDAHN

-2361 RMKNLTKQLVLDAQE
+2361 KMKKLTQQLTQDAQE
-2376 AYDGTK
+2376 AYEGTT
-2382 AKALVYPLSGQFHNV
+2382 AKALIYPLSGQFHNV
-2397 AANMVLGAKIK
+2397 ASNMVLGAKIK

-2446 TLRSDY
+2446 TLQNY
-2452 DTASKVTFKDFMER
+2452 DKASRVTFKDFMER

-2473 NKVKIEPADKNNE
+2473 NKVKIEPADEKSN
-2486 AETPTLEFT
+2486 APALEFT
-2495 IDWNKNKGKSNIPNW
+2495 IDWNKTGGKSNIPNW
-2510 VSPKS
+2510 VSQKS
-2515 IELHDA
+2515 IELHDS
-2521 LMENGF
+2521 LMETGF
-2527 KDLGIIIKD
+2527 KDLALIIKD
-2536 QQATLEKLPIS
+2536 NAETLNKLPIS
-2547 PFDALRAELQKRQ
+2547 PFDALRAELQRRQ

-2571 AVTPSGSF
+2571 AVTPSGAF

-2592 LIAFRNNEQ
+2592 LIAFRNNDQ
-2601 TKVLIVSRSGSTG
+2601 TKVLIVSRTGSTG

-2691 GKDATAAGE
+2691 GKDVTAAGE
-2700 SLGLDMLNTYGD
+2700 NLGLDMLNTYGD
-2712 NAVALV
+2712 QAVALV

-2741 EEIKSIL
+2741 EDIKKIL

-2753 GDGIR
+2753 GDGMR

-2812 DKAWDAYGVAT
+2812 EKAWDAYGVASSDKPAKT
-2823 GETQLTPPAPTDSR
+2823 ALPNEKQLNSLYFYANQKSGEVLGPMSLRSLLIGLEKDSAYAEDDPAFGTR
-2837 LNGDILA
+2837 
-2844 DERAVKDRLTLA
+2844 
-2856 SYIEAF
+2856 
-2862 ANLGKPRHP
+2862 
-2871 LRKWDE
+2871 
-2877 MMWDRADITK
+2877 
-2887 KGIKGVN
+2887 
-2894 DSYQDG
+2894 
-2900 YKKTWPKEIII
+2900 I
-2911 SKHSDGTYS
+2911 SKDTLVYKAGEPSEDGVQRFGSAMLLKAQNALGNES
-2920 GTINGAKR
+2920 GKNYEN
-2928 TDRLDD
+2928 DD
-2934 WNAVINKLKEVALLE
+2934 IAWTALGELQI
-2949 TWKDTDGRVRMPPT
+2949 
-2963 KGSGS
+2963 
-2968 FDYGD
+2968 F
-2973 VVWGDS
+2973 
-2979 DNSDN
+2979 N
-2984 TASTPESKSGDD
+2984 TSVPESKSSED

-3021 IPNLEQS
+3021 IPSLEQA

-3034 AVSEFLKASDMIL
+3034 AVSDFLKASDSVL
-3047 KDKLARISNNP
+3047 KDKLARISTNP
-3058 RIEAMAK
+3058 RIEQLSK
-3065 VRALENTRKKSAEVK
+3065 VRALEKTRKQYAEAK
-3080 ANVERG
+3080 NNVERA
-3086 LELVGKGAWFGKDT
+3086 LDLVGKGAWFGKDT

-3113 NRFPHAE
+3113 NRFPHSE
-3120 SRQYLVMQTSG
+3120 SRQYLVLQTSG
-3131 FENKVRIPL
+3131 FENKIRIPL
-3140 TIEELAHVNPF
+3140 QASELAHVNPF
-3151 KISIDQ
+3151 KVSLDK
-3157 SPVSENEA
+3157 SPIGENEA

-3172 AISTLPAGIYRNP
+3172 DPLSLPVGIYRNT
-3185 DGSGLVRTP
+3185 DGSGLVVGSNGRYV
-3194 SGFQD
+3194 D
-3199 GLPPAQLREINAV
+3199 ILPPEQLREVNAV
-3212 AYELAVELHEQGIDE
+3212 AYELAVQMHESGMEE
-3227 SQIENMVFSQALEK
+3227 SAIENKVFNEAINKVLTSGDNALE
-3241 VLAKRSEKGIPLA
+3241 PA
-3254 NGTDVL
+3254 N
-3260 SEKEWSKYVEYVMP
+3260 WNKYVEGQMP
-3274 EERKGDG
+3274 ESRKGDG

-3308 ANFVSSLFGPLVPA
+3308 ANFVSSMFGALVPA
-3322 SVTTFSTKDG
+3322 SVTTFTTKDG
-3332 GKTTGVVLPS
+3332 GKTTGVVMPP
-3342 GVNSENMVNL
+3342 GVNSDNMVNL
-3352 KAEVAKG
+3352 KTEVAKG

-3366 VGKVMDSIIDEE
+3366 VGKVMDNIIDEE
-3378 GRPRSVMFSD
+3378 GRPRTVVFSD
-3388 GSMISGNNLYTP
+3388 GSMISGNSLYTP
-3400 DKAFLEKKEGYRS
+3400 NKDFLDEKNEGYKKEG
-3413 DALDNSNAIA
+3413 LDNSNAIA

-3430 NQGND
+3430 NQGHD

-3444 GFSLRSRGLKREAAG
+3444 GFSLRSRGLRREAGAG
-3459 RSQEKEVR
+3459 RAREQVVE

-3478 QPDGIIGKNLIYK
+3478 APEGVIGRNIRYK
-3491 AMKASDDGFIKAGNL
+3491 AMKASDDGWLEAGNL
-3506 GKDEIHQNLYDYA
+3506 GEDEIRENLYDYA

-3524 QINEQHGQNTKG
+3524 QINQRHGQNTKG
-3536 ELIENVPNFILTAVD
+3536 ELIENVPNFILSAVD
-3551 YRIKQIQEE
+3551 NRIKQMQEE
-3560 ASGRETISTNAPL
+3560 AKSRETLSIDAPL
-3573 SGTFDEE
+3573 SGTFSEE
-3580 GYVTQEE
+3580 GDVEQEE
-3587 ASVGEFM
+3587 ASVGDYM

-3602 DKELYDKLDK
+3602 NKELYDKLEK
-3612 VMASLAE
+3612 VMASLAD
-3619 SDRSMFMMYVGGASY
+3619 SDRKMFMMYVSGASY

-3691 PAETEASPMEGF
+3691 TTEVNPMEGF
-3703 KAIEE
+3703 KTIEE
-3708 TKGQMTLFSRGLI
+3708 TKGQMTLFSRGLVS
-3721 GYLDKN
+3721 YLDKN
-3727 AGSSV
+3727 AGNSV

-3771 LYVPAEINPDPSFV
+3771 LYVPAEINADPSFV
-3785 RSYYKPSKEGN
+3785 RSYYRPAKEGN
-3796 GMVVLSLNGIKNSG
+3796 GMVVLSLHGIKNSG

-3821 HVLTHGL
+3821 HVLTHNL
-3828 LVKEGIGMAT
+3828 LVKEGIGTAT
-3838 GKKELEKLVEY
+3838 GKKELDRLVEY
-3849 SNRPDIEMDAEGNP
+3849 ANRPDIEMDAEGNP
-3863 LPLARGSKG
+3863 LPLANGSKG

-3893 TAGNPVADAVFGTG
+3893 TAGNPVAEAVFGTG

-3921 EEPIG
+3921 EWSIG

-3936 TSENTFPLLKHLKD
+3936 ASENTFPLLKYLKD
-3950 QGLEGTRPMGRNS
+3950 QGLEGTRPMGHTS

-3968 ASKGSPDFVFLNH
+3968 ASKGSPDFVFLNQ
-3981 TDEETFGGMETSG
+3981 TNEEALGGMEASG

-4008 KLRQQNSE
+4008 KLRQQNME
-4016 PLFYASYKVRATT
+4016 PLFYASYKVRATA
-4029 PTFRTKVTD
+4029 PIFRTKVND

-4066 SAFQNEMAS
+4066 NRFQTEMAS

-4083 INANLKEYMQA
+4083 INGNLKEYMQA

-4104 NAMMQNSVIKP
+4104 NAMMQNQAIKP

-4121 QSAALELSSQPFD
+4121 QSAALELSSQPFE
-4134 FMKMVENLRQGSIEK
+4134 FMKMVENLRQGNIEK
-4149 KLEQATLFSRGIKIQ
+4149 KLEQATLFARGIKIQ

-4170 TDVLKTKLLQL
+4170 IDVLKSKLLQL
-4181 HKKKSGYSLKEDDG
+4181 HKKKHGSYQKEDDG
-4195 YYRPVPPQQ
+4195 YYRPIPPQQ
-4204 LSSQEEALYAMLMN
+4204 LSSQEEALYTMLMD
-4218 KAREEKWPGIAFQSD
+4218 KARAEKWPGIAFQSD

-4241 KPEEDLVLEQEPAQV
+4241 RPESLVLEQQSAVPEV
-4256 IEAAKMEQLSLFS
+4256 EAPKMEQLSLFS
-4269 RGLKGDER
+4269 RGL
-4277 QMDRLVKKADKEV
+4277 
-4290 ARLKRDALIEGNNKP
+4290 
-4305 YQYGMTA
+4305 
-4312 ADIREYTAMKDMGQ
+4312 
-4326 KAQTL
+4326 
-4331 QDENPSLA
+4331 
-4339 LFSRGLMETVG
+4339 MESVSN
-4350 EALNGEYPASRAMG
+4350 ALNEDYPVQKVMG
-4364 VMDRRPPNPI
+4364 VMDRRPSNPR
-4374 NEIKAQTLKDF
+4374 NEIKAQALRDF
-4385 IENAMLPESFEI
+4385 VQNAMLPESFEI

-4402 GLNPTQLRIEYLKQ
+4402 GLPPTQLRIEYLKE

-4423 MLYKEK
+4423 LLYKEK
-4429 GKDSV
+4429 GKNPST
-4434 KKLFS
+4434 KLFS
-4439 RGLPMPPEEPMN
+4439 RGLPMPDPMN
-4451 NGAQQAPLND
+4451 NGGQQAPLND
-4461 LLASFLS
+4461 LLASFLG
-4468 ASGSITDEEIVATY
+4468 ASGSIVTDEEIDATY
-4482 QAASEENAPY
+4482 QKASEENAPY
-4492 EVGAPYVG
+4492 DVGAPYVG
-4500 QNVRSA
+4500 QDVRSA
-4506 GPFANDQLR
+4506 GPFANDQFR

-4530 IETDASVLAAA
+4530 VETDASVLAAA
-4541 RVLVATHKAQL
+4541 RALVATHKAQL

-4571 YLALADDA
+4571 YLALAEDA
-4579 KNAKTTEELRE
+4579 KTAKTPEDLRE

-4596 ANDIQRTNLARAFR
+4596 ANDIQRTNLARTMR
-4610 IGRDSQMTAEERNRS
+4610 IGRDSQMTPEERNRS
-4625 FFNTELYRRSP
+4625 FFNAELYRRSP
-4636 DSDELYKKAISRTLK
+4636 DSDELYKNAISRTLK
-4651 RRTIVRHDE
+4651 RRSIASNEE
-4660 QIQILQAELD
+4660 QIRLLQAELD
-4670 KARSQAGE
+4670 QARSQAGE
-4678 AFNTN
+4678 AFEAN
-4683 EQWQKWGAYMEA
+4683 EQWQKWGAYMEG
-4695 RIKEYQDANQ
+4695 RIKEFQDANQ

-4716 LEQESAKKIEA
+4716 LEQESANKIEA
-4727 LQGELAKANTSLEQM
+4727 LQAELAKANTSLEQM

-4760 LDTVQMSQK
+4760 LDTVQMSDK
-4769 DSEAVRLVMAGMVPM
+4769 DSEAIRLVMAGMLPIT
-4784 AAAKQAGV
+4784 AAKQAGI
-4792 KPARVMQLMKSLE
+4792 KPARLMQLMKSLE
-4805 TNTIE
+4805 KNTIQ

-4816 GELEKQGVTRSQLK
+4816 GELATQGITRSQLK

-4843 SRGIEANQE
+4843 SRGLDANQE

-4874 GQSDTSGK
+4874 QQSDTSGK
-4882 ADWHNVDGKSSLF
+4882 TDWHNVDGKSSLF
-4895 DWRKPSNIGV
+4895 DWRKPSHVGV

-4914 GRQASIGDAVFEAHV
+4914 GKQATIGDAVFEAHV
-4929 ALLVSSTSTQLANI
+4929 ALLVSSTSTQLANV
-4943 SKTPFIVTN
+4943 SKTPFVFTN
-4952 PFYRMVEAGMSYLMG
+4952 PFYRMVEAGMSYLMS
-4967 KAGLN
+4967 KATGVN

-4984 ANVSDLVSGATE
+4984 ASVADVVAGATE
-4996 EAKEAFMAMLPS
+4996 EAKLGFMAMMPS
-5008 VINGM
+5008 IMNGIR
-5013 KYARLA
+5013 YARLA

-5029 DHTDSTLIDEGDQK
+5029 DHTDATLLDEGDQK
-5043 FYEND
+5043 YYEND
-5048 PKIPGPL
+5048 PKIPGPV
-5055 GKKIRLP
+5055 GKKLRLP

-5080 LVGSIAFRIAKTKGL
+5080 LVGSIAFRIAKAKGL
-5095 KGQEMVDYVRTQVSE
+5095 KGQEIVDYVRNQVSE
-5110 FGSDSWKIAVERSSR
+5110 FGSDSWRIAVERSSR
-5125 ETLNEDVADNSTPSG
+5125 ETLNEDVALS
-5140 KFVGAGTKDEPFTFK
+5140 KDEPFTFK
-5155 RLGKAVPRGLNMV
+5155 KLGKAVPRALNKV
-5168 SKGISE
+5168 SRGISD
-5174 LSQKIEDWGFDPNNG
+5174 LSQNIESWGFDPNNG
-5189 ARGVTAPVAFA
+5189 ARAVTAPVAFA
-5200 GSMGLQILRGLTLFA
+5200 GSMGLQVLRGLTLFA
-5215 RISYNVLQRGLA
+5215 RISFNVLARGTA
-5227 FTPIGLADSAI
+5227 FTPLGLADSAI

-5247 KEGRK
+5247 KEGQK
-5252 FMDLT
+5252 FMDLN
-5257 NYENSVAGLTEGAI
+5257 NYENAVAGLTEGAI

-5294 LITGPASDADSAQ
+5294 LLTGPAAEADSAG
-5307 RTTRYGHRSYMV
+5307 RTTRYGNRSYMI
-5319 RVGDKEI
+5319 RIGDTEF

-5332 PFASTM
+5332 PFATTM
-5338 GFGVSIATAVKDAV
+5338 GFGVALSTAVKDAV
-5352 NRGGGVAIATNL
+5352 NRGGGVDVSKNL
-5364 YLDFG
+5364 FLDFG

-5394 PFIDFASVFTAP
+5394 PLINFASVFTAP
-5406 PIMRGMTEA
+5406 PAARGLAEA
-5415 SKDYVSRTKSEEAT
+5415 SKDYVSRSKSEE
-5429 IFNKDRMLS
+5429 ISLLNKDKMLS
-5438 KFAPAVGAYPAV
+5438 KFAPAIGAYPSI

-5457 AYDYEGKKVPKPFT
+5457 AYDYEGKKVAKPFT
-5471 EVLPNTFAGKAGK
+5471 EVLPDTVAGKIGK
-5484 FALRNLSPVAVYKK
+5484 FALRNLSPVGVYKK
-5498 KPASKLNRLVESY
+5498 KPASKLNRFVEAY
-5511 NRQQISTD
+5511 NRQQISTE
-5519 GKTWILGSPT
+5519 GKTWILNSPK

-5540 VRLTL
+5540 VTLTL

-5551 NSIVQPQLEAMFE
+5551 NSIVQPQLQALFEA
-5564 SNITEADIANPTDKK
+5564 NITEADIANPTDKK
-5579 KLKVQGLANQL
+5579 KQRVQSLASQL

-5609 TTK
+5609 QTK

>member
-49 QPPAPAPTYIS
+49 QKPAPAPTYIS
-60 RSDASKLNQIA
+60 RSDANKLNQIA

-78 IDRSNA
+78 EDRSNA

-125 TQNELGGTTKYD
+125 TPNETGGTTKYD

-142 INKPEVPVKIT
+142 INKPEVPVQIK

-171 GKPQLEGSTPERDAT
+171 GKPQVEGSTPERDAT
-186 RKSKRIGNIDELV
+186 RKSKRIGGIDELT

-205 IRNVAIP
+205 IRTIA
-212 ARTSRD
+212 RD
-218 EKVYSTAFEGLK
+218 ERKRRDDSIFADSFKGLK
-230 ATEDKLRADIGDLIS
+230 ATQDELQAEIGVLD
-245 EVEIAKTTPPPSLLT
+245 VENKEAKDSPPPMPGGENAT
-260 SESSDVEKVEEAK
+260 DEQRTEYGK
-273 KVLAE
+273 KLLAE
-278 EQDRTRRLNEKKSEL
+278 QQDREKRLNDKKSEL
-293 ANHKMLQAELA
+293 ANHKTLQAELA

-318 RGQDVRKQGIIK
+318 RGQDVRKQGIVK

-576 APKDKRGYVGN
+576 APKDKRSYVGN

-625 ASQAARENRD
+625 ASQAAKENRD
-635 YFDEMFP
+635 YFDGMFP
-642 TDNDFSSSISG
+642 TDNDFSASISG

-666 MTYVAAS
+666 MTYVAGAP
-673 RLGIGAIGVGYLG
+673 LGPIGAGGIGYLG

-695 ISDQEEAQKKT
+695 IADQEEAQKKT
-706 GKVLSPSQSHVAAL
+706 GKALSPSQSHVAAL
-720 TYAIPAAAIDTIS
+720 TYALPAAAIDTIS
-733 DKLTLGLGKKLS
+733 DKFTLGLGKKLS
-745 IAKLPMA
+745 IAKLPIA

-763 MASKFLWPSI
+763 MASKFLWPSV
-773 KGGVVEGVTEG
+773 KGGAVEGVTEG
-784 AQQRWLNEI
+784 LQQRWLNQI
-793 ATEISGYDPTR
+793 AKEISGYDPTR

-827 TAGATKAVKFT
+827 TAGAEKGVKFA
-838 DEFIAKTGGLS
+838 DEFIAKVGGLS

-864 DIEPGQWE
+864 DIEPGGWE

-916 DSYYTDQ
+916 DLTVKELLGERSDEYYSME
-923 VDEMEYFSVRAHIAE
+923 DEVEYYAIRAHIAE

-968 QREAARAASYI
+968 QREAAKAASYI
-979 ITGGGMTEE
+979 ITGGQMTEE
-988 MRSYKIKGMPIFQT
+988 MGSYKIKGMPVFQT

-1007 TILNSSFA
+1007 TILNPSFA
-1015 ENFFKEVPS
+1015 ETFFKDVPS
-1024 IIVYNDIKTMIP
+1024 IADYENIKSMIP
-1036 ALEARVEALGM
+1036 AIESRVESLGMM
-1047 PQTEGSSDEPEKP
+1047 PQTEGSSDEP

-1240 SDTKTMV
+1240 NDTKTMV
-1247 VMSELLRQLGQIESK
+1247 VMSELLRQLGQIEGK

-1322 VGAELDDTLS
+1322 VGAELDELLN

-1344 WSGLGVPPSS
+1344 WSGLGVPSAS

-1377 PTASTENAPEDTAPP
+1377 PTAPTQDTPPEDT

-1401 APPVPPELTAP
+1401 APPAPPELI
-1412 LAPPEPTAP
+1412 APPVEP
-1421 PPVPPAPPA
+1421 PPAPPA
-1430 QKTEIPRLPRDLS
+1430 P
-1443 GASPRYAIGA
+1443 
-1453 NQFALNFHNDV
+1453 
-1464 DKALYIV
+1464 
-1471 AQSNPSR
+1471 
-1478 RDADYMKFVVNA
+1478 
-1490 TGMNEA
+1490 
-1496 QARIAGKDIRASIKE
+1496 
-1511 IAKTTDEDT
+1511 
-1520 IDVPQ
+1520 
-1525 SEATK
+1525 
-1530 SMTGENKPAPTA
+1530 PATA

-1557 TIVGSPKIIE
+1557 TVVGSPKIIE
-1567 ATEAKDME
+1567 AIEAKDME

-1592 QIEDMARNWDPD
+1592 QIEKMAQNWDPD

-1609 TSTGDGAPILTD
+1609 TSTGDGAPILTE

-1627 GHGRIKAMMEMFRR
+1627 GHGRIKAMIEMFRR

-1797 EISDSEKIIISA
+1797 VISDSEKIIISA

-1825 ALTKSVARLVSLR
+1825 ALTKSVSRLVSLR

-1899 LDQAS
+1899 LDQTS
-1904 ADVFQPIYEFRD
+1904 AEVFQPIYDFRD

-1949 NPVPLVEDYAGT
+1949 NPVPLVEDYSGT

-1970 EKTLAKTRPSSSVSS
+1970 EKTLAKTRPSSSLSS

-1990 DPRAEQIDKEQ
+1990 DIRAEQIDKDQ

-2011 PIGEEESKKIE
+2011 PTGEEESKKIE
-2022 GYYSLGLQAPA
+2022 GYYSLGLHAPA
-2033 NLAPEQTSAINEL
+2033 NLAREQRFAFDEL

-2052 IPQYVASMIGIPV
+2052 IPQYVAKTLGISV
-2065 EKIFKKDDGEER
+2065 EKLFRQEDGAEK
-2077 LSAEALETIALSIN
+2077 LSAEALETIALTIN
-2091 QIEKGK
+2091 QIDKGK
-2097 SLTIGHEMGVG
+2097 SVIIGHEMGVG
-2108 KGRIVG
+2108 KGRPIG
-2114 SIMAV
+2114 ALLFAYAV
-2119 YALKKGLVPVFV
+2119 PKGFVPVFV
-2131 TKSDVLYPAML
+2131 TKSEPLYAAML
-2142 DDIEDVGFEGQIKPL
+2142 DDIEDVGFEGLVKPL

-2171 PVTMKNPI
+2171 PITMKNPI

-2202 SQISS
+2202 AQLSS
-2207 VAKKDVIPAL
+2207 VAKKEIIPAL

-2267 NIATYFPKTSI
+2267 NMATYFPKTSI
-2278 PTAIPTAKEFE
+2278 PTAISTSKEFE

-2304 SMLSRAGQ
+2304 SMLARAGQ

-2326 IPFITSPIKAKQ
+2326 IPFISHPIKAKQ
-2338 EVVDAHN
+2338 EVIDAHN

-2376 AYDGTK
+2376 AYEGTQ

-2408 DTADLAEAEI
+2408 DAVDLAEADV
-2418 KAGRK
+2418 KAGRR
-2423 VFISMDTTG
+2423 VLMSMDTTA
-2432 EAFLRDAKEIMEGG
+2432 ETFLDDAKEIMESG

-2495 IDWNKNKGKSNIPNW
+2495 IDWNKNKGKANIPNW
-2510 VSPKS
+2510 VSQKS

-2527 KDLGIIIKD
+2527 KDLGLIIKD
-2536 QQATLEKLPIS
+2536 HAETLNKLPIS
-2547 PFDALRAELQKRQ
+2547 PFDALRSELQKRQ
-2560 ILSAE
+2560 ILSGE
-2565 ISGRDI
+2565 ISGRNTV
-2571 AVTPSGSF
+2571 VTPSGEF
-2579 AQRSVTDQDKQNS
+2579 AQRSSSDQNKQ
-2592 LIAFRNNEQ
+2592 LALLGFRNSENI
-2601 TKVLIVSRSGSTG
+2601 KVLVAGRPASSG
-2614 LSAHDDPRNKSS
+2614 LSAQDDPRNKIS
-2626 APRTHIVM
+2626 APRTHIMM
-2634 QPAPDIVDTIQV
+2634 QPSADIVDTIQM

-2653 NQQSAPKLVYIYSE
+2653 GQQSLPKLVYIYSE
-2667 DIPAEVR
+2667 DIPAEAR
-2674 IMAMTQ
+2674 IMAMMQ

-2712 NAVALV
+2712 QAVALV

-2736 FPEKL
+2736 FPEKI
-2741 EEIKSIL
+2741 EEIRSIL

-2753 GDGIR
+2753 GDGMR

-2783 VAMVD
+2783 IAMVD

-2812 DKAWDAYGVAT
+2812 DKAWDAYGVASSDKSKEAT
-2823 GETQLTPPAPTDSR
+2823 ANAESGLPKPERSDEIQMYYFSR
-2837 LNGDILA
+2837 NAYYKQGNTLGVGPVTAEEIA
-2844 DERAVKDRLTLA
+2844 KQRLVGGGAL
-2856 SYIEAF
+2856 
-2862 ANLGKPRHP
+2862 
-2871 LRKWDE
+2871 
-2877 MMWDRADITK
+2877 
-2887 KGIKGVN
+2887 KGINKDTIVSKN
-2894 DSYQDG
+2894 DDLDG
-2900 YKKTWPKEIII
+2900 GIP
-2911 SKHSDGTYS
+2911 
-2920 GTINGAKR
+2920 
-2928 TDRLDD
+2928 LDD
-2934 WNAVINKLKEVALLE
+2934 FLE
-2949 TWKDTDGRVRMPPT
+2949 KI
-2963 KGSGS
+2963 S
-2968 FDYGD
+2968 
-2973 VVWGDS
+2973 
-2979 DNSDN
+2979 N
-2984 TASTPESKSGDD
+2984 ESKSGED

-3011 PTPPPTSAEV
+3011 PTPPPSSGEV
-3021 IPNLEQS
+3021 IPSLEQA
-3028 KQQAET
+3028 KEQAET

-3120 SRQYLVMQTSG
+3120 SRQYLVMQTAG

-3140 TIEELAHVNPF
+3140 TISELAHVNPF

-3157 SPVSENEA
+3157 SPISENEA

-3199 GLPPAQLREINAV
+3199 GLPPAQLREINAI
-3212 AYELAVELHEQGIDE
+3212 AYELAVKLHEQGIDE
-3227 SQIENMVFSQALEK
+3227 SQIENMVFDQALEK

-3260 SEKEWSKYVEYVMP
+3260 SDKEWSKYVEYVMP

-3342 GVNSENMVNL
+3342 GVNSDNMVNL

-3472 DNAKDF
+3472 DNARDF

-3573 SGTFDEE
+3573 SGTFNEE

-3587 ASVGEFM
+3587 ASVGDYM
-3594 AQKEAPES
+3594 AQREAPES

-3684 APKAKEE
+3684 APKAKQE
-3691 PAETEASPMEGF
+3691 PAEAEANPMEGF
-3703 KAIEE
+3703 RTIEE

-3721 GYLDKN
+3721 SYLDKN

-3828 LVKEGIGMAT
+3828 MVKEGIGMAT

-3863 LPLARGSKG
+3863 LPLASGSKG

-3885 AAVNASKD
+3885 AAVNVSKD

-3921 EEPIG
+3921 DEPIG
-3926 QDGIHMKAEI
+3926 QDGIHMKADI

-4164 DKDRNN
+4164 DKDRDNV
-4170 TDVLKTKLLQL
+4170 DVLKTKLLQL

-4204 LSSQEEALYAMLMN
+4204 LSSQEESLYAMLMN

-4241 KPEEDLVLEQEPAQV
+4241 KPEEDLVLEQEPAQI
-4256 IEAAKMEQLSLFS
+4256 IEAPKMEQLSLFS
-4269 RGLKGDER
+4269 RGLAGANILGGSLAESTTGLSSSATAIKSAANIATYFPKTSTPAAIALKDFL
-4277 QMDRLVKKADKEV
+4277 DRAELPRAYIEKYPLQKDDLTSLRAQF
-4290 ARLKRDALIEGNNKP
+4290 LIENPNVLRGILEKSD
-4305 YQYGMTA
+4305 A
-4312 ADIREYTAMKDMGQ
+4312 
-4326 KAQTL
+4326 TL
-4331 QDENPSLA
+4331 K
-4339 LFSRGLMETVG
+4339 SRGLMETVG
-4350 EALNGEYPASRAMG
+4350 EALNAEYPTSKAYA

-4374 NEIKAQTLKDF
+4374 NEIKAQTLRDF

-4439 RGLPMPPEEPMN
+4439 RGLPQEQQMDRLVQKADKELERMRENDKLNASQLRQLAWNKRLPQVVVGDTGDKKFNRQDRAYNDNFGDLYSRGLPMPQEEPMN

-4461 LLASFLS
+4461 LLAAFLG
-4468 ASGSITDEEIVATY
+4468 ASGNITDEEIVATY

-4500 QNVRSA
+4500 QDVRSA

-4596 ANDIQRTNLARAFR
+4596 ANDIQRTNLARTMR

-4651 RRTIVRHDE
+4651 KRTIARHDE

-4716 LEQESAKKIEA
+4716 LEQESAKKIGA
-4727 LQGELAKANTSLEQM
+4727 LQAELAKANTSLEQM

-4816 GELEKQGVTRSQLK
+4816 GELATQGITRSQLK

-4929 ALLVSSTSTQLANI
+4929 ALLVSSTSTQLANV

-4952 PFYRMVEAGMSYLMG
+4952 PFYRMAEAGMSYLMG

-4984 ANVSDLVSGATE
+4984 ASVSDVVSGATE
-4996 EAKEAFMAMLPS
+4996 EAKEAFMAMMPS
-5008 VINGM
+5008 VMNGM

-5019 FNTEKPFYNI
+5019 FNTEKPYYNI

-5048 PKIPGPL
+5048 PKIPGPF
-5055 GKKIRLP
+5055 GKVMRLP

-5080 LVGSIAFRIAKTKGL
+5080 LVGSIAFRMAKAKGL
-5095 KGQEMVDYVRTQVSE
+5095 EGQERVNYVRTQVSE
-5110 FGSDSWKIAVERSSR
+5110 YGSDSWKIAVERSSR

-5140 KFVGAGTKDEPFTFK
+5140 RFVGAGTKDEPFTFK
-5155 RLGKAVPRGLNMV
+5155 RLGKAVPRGLNRV

-5247 KEGRK
+5247 KEGQK

-5294 LITGPASDADSAQ
+5294 LLTGPASDADSAQ

-5319 RVGDKEI
+5319 RIGDKEI
-5326 DISRIE
+5326 DVSRIE

-5338 GFGVSIATAVKDAV
+5338 GFGVAIATAVKDAV
-5352 NRGGGVAIATNL
+5352 HRGGGMNIAGNL
-5364 YLDFG
+5364 VGDFS

-5376 FGGQLRTGKT
+5376 FGGQIRTFQTFGGVVRKPEQI
-5386 LLKGDLAD
+5386 AD

-5438 KFAPAVGAYPAV
+5438 KFAPAVGAYPAL

-5471 EVLPNTFAGKAGK
+5471 EVLPNTLAGKAGK

-5519 GKTWILGSPT
+5519 GKTWILNSPT
-5529 AEITDPYSKKK
+5529 AEVADPYTDKK